1 MHFCGRLPEDRLNLW
16 VDVGHLHNDLHVHIV
31 EGATQDVPTLC
42 PVAPAAPAHPT
53 ILSSSFLFSQLQG
66 SIKRKL
72 EDDSSPASSGMPDV
86 IFPNDSKRLCLDDVN
101 LAMGQGANPSVACPE
116 MQSSPFSTSHSASSL
131 GVAGHSV
138 LLENNHMNGGG
149 IGSPFSV
156 PPNTEINQKGS
167 IGGQNNNIVHYDEK
181 GNSLQSV
188 DQELQDLLEELTK
201 MPDPSPNDLDLEK
214 ILCSKAEEP
223 LGLSHAQP
231 SISTTPKSSPQTS
244 HLDNHVTNKDFSP
257 GCNPTSGGSPQMR
270 PSSAGANFQVPPSNK
285 AAASPI
291 STAAQSKNQPPPM
304 LPVPLPN
311 IPGSNWHAQQLKQL
325 AASKQV
331 SSTKQQVQTPSW
343 PTMSPPGL
351 SPPYRT
357 GSSPHHQ
364 PFSPQNVMVS
374 GMPANNLPGN
384 NIQSPQS
391 TLLSSMTSSSTP
403 SSGPS
408 PPYGSE
414 KLSSPA
420 LNQQPFSPQSSMLPT
435 LAAGSL
441 PTNNIKSPQNNL
453 VASMASTNTG
463 PSPPY
468 RPEKLSSPALHQQ
481 PFSPQGTLMS
491 NITPTSNPTNMQS
504 SLFKSMTTN
513 QSKNMNLIMQQPSS
527 SLQPGLVNENPVSQ
541 EQFSFNNTKPLSHF
555 ASESATQKMSPLT
568 TGQGQQ
574 SLIHYLQQQ
583 QQQQQQSAPATQQS
597 QQANNSQ
604 FLQQQ
609 FRQLIQ
615 PHRMQRHMQPATL
628 PPQSRQDQNPGIVAR
643 LQEPGSIPSGG
654 SVPAPATVNGYTM
667 RNHLLKQQIMKRQLM
682 QEKQRQNMLGVTSEQ
697 RNLFAAQQINQFQA
711 VQQPLPADCSQV
723 MPAPPPNHRMLP
735 SNPAMLQSTL
745 GSGMAPAT
753 ASQSS
758 GTMVM
763 IPHNS
768 SKQQGIFPPNS
779 DFNIALRPSQN
790 SLGMNSGCQTAH
802 SHSAARPGM
811 PMAGF
816 SSASLANH
824 SATQQHLRQPS
835 MPRIP
840 NVYPNSSAQMWTPT
854 AVPRMPNQ
862 SQMDTSMQQF
872 SGNTL
877 FSKQNMRPSAPGQ
890 QFSQQAVVP
899 PNQIAPSVQV
909 RQMQKLSMGQSGQGL
924 SSMSNQNLRHNLTR
938 GPLPA
943 MNVMKSMPQGVSSFN
958 QLNPASGLGPPSYPA
973 TGQPPDAFNRMS
985 AAAELPQYDFVSQH
999 SNSVM
1004 PANCSDTDFLDS
1016 LMKNSSSNDEEW
1028 LNNLTMIDD
1037 ILGQHAQSSGHV

>member
-1 MHFCGRLPEDRLNLW
+1 MLLVSQR
-16 VDVGHLHNDLHVHIV
+16 V
-31 EGATQDVPTLC
+31 E
-42 PVAPAAPAHPT
+42 APRMEPHMP
-53 ILSSSFLFSQLQG
+53 LQG

-72 EDDSSPASSGMPDV
+72 EDDSSPASSGVPDV
-86 IFPNDSKRLCLDDVN
+86 IFPNDSKRLCLDDVT
-101 LAMGQGANPSVACPE
+101 LSMGQGTNPNVACPE
-116 MQSSPFSTSHSASSL
+116 MQSSPFSTSHSTSSM
-131 GVAGHSV
+131 GVTGHSV
-138 LLENNHMNGGG
+138 LLENNHMNGSG

-167 IGGQNNNIVHYDEK
+167 IGGQANNIVHYDEK

-214 ILCSKAEEP
+214 ILGSKAEEP
-223 LGLSHAQP
+223 LGLSHSQP

-244 HLDNHVTNKDFSP
+244 HLENHVANKDFSP

-285 AAASPI
+285 PAASPI

-311 IPGSNWHAQQLKQL
+311 MPGSNWHAQQLKQL

-331 SSTKQQVQTPSW
+331 STTKQQVQAPSW

-351 SPPYRT
+351 SPPYRA

-384 NIQSPQS
+384 NIQSPQN

-403 SSGPS
+403 SNGPS

-420 LNQQPFSPQSSMLPT
+420 LNQQPFSPQSSMLPALT
-435 LAAGSL
+435 AASL
-441 PTNNIKSPQNNL
+441 PASNIKSPQNNL

-481 PFSPQGTLMS
+481 PFSPQ
-491 NITPTSNPTNMQS
+491 
-504 SLFKSMTTN
+504 
-513 QSKNMNLIMQQPSS
+513 
-527 SLQPGLVNENPVSQ
+527 
-541 EQFSFNNTKPLSHF
+541 
-555 ASESATQKMSPLT
+555 ESATQKMSPLT
-568 TGQGQQ
+568 AGQGQQ

-583 QQQQQQSAPATQQS
+583 QQQSPAAQQS

-609 FRQLIQ
+609 FRQLMQQ
-615 PHRMQRHMQPATL
+615 PHRMQRHMQPATM
-628 PPQSRQDQNPGIVAR
+628 PSQNRQDQNPGIVAR

-697 RNLFAAQQINQFQA
+697 RSLFAAQQMNQFQA
-711 VQQPLPADCSQV
+711 VQQPLPTECSQP

-745 GSGMAPAT
+745 GAAGIAPAT

-763 IPHNS
+763 MPHNPG
-768 SKQQGIFPPNS
+768 KQQGVFPPNS
-779 DFNIALRPSQN
+779 DFNIPLRPSQN
-790 SLGMNSGCQTAH
+790 SLGMNSGCQTVH
-802 SHSAARPGM
+802 SHAAVRPGM
-811 PMAGF
+811 PMGGF
-816 SSASLANH
+816 SSGSLANH

-835 MPRIP
+835 VPRIP

-872 SGNTL
+872 SSNTL
-877 FSKQNMRPSAPGQ
+877 FSKQNARPNASGQ

-899 PNQIAPSVQV
+899 PNQIAPGVQV
-909 RQMQKLSMGQSGQGL
+909 RQMQKLSMGQAGQGL
-924 SSMSNQNLRHNLTR
+924 SSMSTQNLRHNLTR

-943 MNVMKSMPQGVSSFN
+943 MNVMKSMPQGVSGFN
-958 QLNPASGLGPPSYPA
+958 QLSPASGLGPPSYPA
-973 TGQPPDAFNRMS
+973 PGQPPDAFSRMS
-985 AAAELPQYDFVSQH
+985 AASELPQYDFVAQH
-999 SNSVM
+999 SGSIL
-1004 PANCSDTDFLDS
+1004 PANCSDADFLDS
-1016 LMKNSSSNDEEW
+1016 LMKSSSSSNDEEW

>member
-1 MHFCGRLPEDRLNLW
+1 
-16 VDVGHLHNDLHVHIV
+16 
-31 EGATQDVPTLC
+31 
-42 PVAPAAPAHPT
+42 
-53 ILSSSFLFSQLQG
+53 FSQLQG

-72 EDDSSPASSGMPDV
+72 EDDSSPASSGVPDV
-86 IFPNDSKRLCLDDVN
+86 IFPSDTKRLCLDDVN
-101 LAMGQGANPSVACPE
+101 LAMGQGANPNVACPE
-116 MQSSPFSTSHSASSL
+116 MQSSPFSTGHSASSL

-167 IGGQNNNIVHYDEK
+167 IGGQNNNLVHYDEK

-223 LGLSHAQP
+223 LGLSHSQQ

-244 HLDNHVTNKDFSP
+244 HLENHVSNKDFSP
-257 GCNPTSGGSPQMR
+257 GCNPASGGSPQMR

-285 AAASPI
+285 PAASPI
-291 STAAQSKNQPPPM
+291 STASQSKNQPPPM

-331 SSTKQQVQTPSW
+331 STTKQQVQASSW

-351 SPPYRT
+351 SPPYRA

-384 NIQSPQS
+384 NIQSPQN

-435 LAAGSL
+435 LTAASL
-441 PTNNIKSPQNNL
+441 PANNIKSPQNNL

-481 PFSPQGTLMS
+481 PFSPQGTLIS
-491 NITPTSNPTNMQS
+491 NITSTSNPTSMQS

-513 QSKNMNLIMQQPSS
+513 QSKNMNMIMQQPSS
-527 SLQPGLVNENPVSQ
+527 SLQPGLVNESPVSQ
-541 EQFSFNNTKPLSHF
+541 DQFSFNNTKPLSHF

-568 TGQGQQ
+568 AGQGQP

-583 QQQQQQSAPATQQS
+583 QQQSPAPQQS
-597 QQANNSQ
+597 QQPNNSQ

-609 FRQLIQ
+609 FRQLMQ

-628 PPQSRQDQNPGIVAR
+628 PSQSRQDQNPGVVAR

-682 QEKQRQNMLGVTSEQ
+682 QSWEGRCRDVTGVPLVFQEKQRQNMLGVTSEQ
-697 RNLFAAQQINQFQA
+697 RSLFAAQQINQFQA
-711 VQQPLPADCSQV
+711 VQQPIPTDCSQV

-763 IPHNS
+763 IPHNPG
-768 SKQQGIFPPNS
+768 KQQGLFPPNS
-779 DFNIALRPSQN
+779 DFNIPLRPSQN
-790 SLGMNSGCQTAH
+790 SLGMNSGCQTVH
-802 SHSAARPGM
+802 SHSAVRPGM
-811 PMAGF
+811 TMAGF
-816 SSASLANH
+816 SSGSLANH

-872 SGNTL
+872 PSNTL
-877 FSKQNMRPSAPGQ
+877 FSKQNVRPSAPGQ

-899 PNQIAPSVQV
+899 PNQIAPGIQV

-958 QLNPASGLGPPSYPA
+958 HLNPASGLGPPSYPS
-973 TGQPPDAFNRMS
+973 TGQQPDAFNRMGT
-985 AAAELPQYDFVSQH
+985 AAELPQYDFVSQH
-999 SNSVM
+999 SGSIM

-1016 LMKNSSSNDEEW
+1016 LMKNSSSSNDEEW

>member
-1 MHFCGRLPEDRLNLW
+1 
-16 VDVGHLHNDLHVHIV
+16 
-31 EGATQDVPTLC
+31 
-42 PVAPAAPAHPT
+42 
-53 ILSSSFLFSQLQG
+53 
-66 SIKRKL
+66 
-72 EDDSSPASSGMPDV
+72 
-86 IFPNDSKRLCLDDVN
+86 
-101 LAMGQGANPSVACPE
+101 MGQGANPSVACPE
-116 MQSSPFSTSHSASSL
+116 MQSSPFSTGHSTSSL
-131 GVAGHSV
+131 GVTGHPV

-167 IGGQNNNIVHYDEK
+167 IGGQANNIVHYDEK

-214 ILCSKAEEP
+214 ILCSKAEDP
-223 LGLSHAQP
+223 LGLSHSQP
-231 SISTTPKSSPQTS
+231 NISTTPKSSPQTS
-244 HLDNHVTNKDFSP
+244 HLENHVANKDFSP

-285 AAASPI
+285 PAASPI

-311 IPGSNWHAQQLKQL
+311 MPGSNWHAQQLKQL

-331 SSTKQQVQTPSW
+331 SGTKQQVQAPSW

-351 SPPYRT
+351 SPPYRA

-374 GMPANNLPGN
+374 SMPANNLPGN
-384 NIQSPQS
+384 NIQSPQN

-403 SSGPS
+403 SNGPS
-408 PPYGSE
+408 PAYGSE

-420 LNQQPFSPQSSMLPT
+420 LSQQPFSPQNSMLPALT
-435 LAAGSL
+435 AASL
-441 PTNNIKSPQNNL
+441 PANSIKSPQNNL

-481 PFSPQGTLMS
+481 PFSPQ
-491 NITPTSNPTNMQS
+491 
-504 SLFKSMTTN
+504 
-513 QSKNMNLIMQQPSS
+513 
-527 SLQPGLVNENPVSQ
+527 
-541 EQFSFNNTKPLSHF
+541 
-555 ASESATQKMSPLT
+555 ESATQKMSPLT
-568 TGQGQQ
+568 AGQGQQ

-583 QQQQQQSAPATQQS
+583 QQQQSPATQQS
-597 QQANNSQ
+597 QQTNNSQ

-609 FRQLIQ
+609 FRQLMQ
-615 PHRMQRHMQPATL
+615 PHRMQRQMQAATL
-628 PPQSRQDQNPGIVAR
+628 PAQSRQDQNPGIVAR

-697 RNLFAAQQINQFQA
+697 RSLFAAQQINQFQA
-711 VQQPLPADCSQV
+711 VQQPIPADCNQV
-723 MPAPPPNHRMLP
+723 IPAPPPNHRMLP

-763 IPHNS
+763 IPHNPG
-768 SKQQGIFPPNS
+768 KQQGIFPPNS
-779 DFNIALRPSQN
+779 DFNIPLRPSQN
-790 SLGMNSGCQTAH
+790 SLGMNSGCQTVH
-802 SHSAARPGM
+802 SHSTVRPGM
-811 PMAGF
+811 PMGGF
-816 SSASLANH
+816 SSGSLANH

-840 NVYPNSSAQMWTPT
+840 SVYPNSSAQMWTPT
-854 AVPRMPNQ
+854 TVPRMPNQ

-872 SGNTL
+872 SGSTV
-877 FSKQNMRPSAPGQ
+877 FSKQSVRPSTPGQ
-890 QFSQQAVVP
+890 AFSQQAVVP
-899 PNQIAPSVQV
+899 PNQIAPGVQV

-938 GPLPA
+938 APLPA
-943 MNVMKSMPQGVSSFN
+943 MNVMKSVPQGVSSFN
-958 QLNPASGLGPPSYPA
+958 HLNPAPGLGPPSYPS
-973 TGQPPDAFNRMS
+973 TGQPDAFSRMS

-999 SNSVM
+999 SNSIM

>member
-1 MHFCGRLPEDRLNLW
+1 MLLVSQRVEAPRMEP
-16 VDVGHLHNDLHVHIV
+16 HI
-31 EGATQDVPTLC
+31 P
-42 PVAPAAPAHPT
+42 
-53 ILSSSFLFSQLQG
+53 LQG

-72 EDDSSPASSGMPDV
+72 EDNSSPASSGVPDV
-86 IFPNDSKRLCLDDVN
+86 IFPNDSKRLCLDDVT
-101 LAMGQGANPSVACPE
+101 LSMGQGTHPNVVCPE
-116 MQSSPFSTSHSASSL
+116 MQSSPFSSSHSTSSM
-131 GVAGHSV
+131 GVTGHSV
-138 LLENNHMNGGG
+138 LLENNRMNGSG

-167 IGGQNNNIVHYDEK
+167 IGGQGNSIVHYDEK

-214 ILCSKAEEP
+214 ILGSKAEEP
-223 LGLSHAQP
+223 LGLSHSQP

-244 HLDNHVTNKDFSP
+244 HLENHVANKDFSP

-270 PSSAGANFQVPPSNK
+270 PSSAGANFQVPPSSK
-285 AAASPI
+285 PAASPI

-304 LPVPLPN
+304 LSVPLPN
-311 IPGSNWHAQQLKQL
+311 IPASNWHAQQLKQL

-331 SSTKQQVQTPSW
+331 STTKQQVQAPSW
-343 PTMSPPGL
+343 PSMSPPGL
-351 SPPYRT
+351 SPPYRA

-374 GMPANNLPGN
+374 GMPTNNLPGN
-384 NIQSPQS
+384 NIQSPQN

-403 SSGPS
+403 SNGPS

-420 LNQQPFSPQSSMLPT
+420 LNQQPFSPQSSMLPALT
-435 LAAGSL
+435 AASL
-441 PTNNIKSPQNNL
+441 PASNIKSPQNNL

-481 PFSPQGTLMS
+481 PFSPQGTLIS
-491 NITPTSNPTNMQS
+491 NITPNNNPPSMQN
-504 SLFKSMTTN
+504 SLFKSVTTS
-513 QSKNMNLIMQQPSS
+513 QSKNMNIIMQQSS
-527 SLQPGLVNENPVSQ
+527 ASLQPGLVNESPVSQ
-541 EQFSFNNTKPLSHF
+541 DQFSFSNTKPLSHF

-568 TGQGQQ
+568 AGQGQQ

-583 QQQQQQSAPATQQS
+583 QQQSPAAQQS
-597 QQANNSQ
+597 QQANSSQ
-604 FLQQQ
+604 LLQQQ
-609 FRQLIQ
+609 FRQLMQ
-615 PHRMQRHMQPATL
+615 PHRMQRHMQSATL
-628 PPQSRQDQNPGIVAR
+628 PSQNRQDQNPGLVAR
-643 LQEPGSIPSGG
+643 LQEPGSVPGGG
-654 SVPAPATVNGYTM
+654 SVPAPATVNGYAM

-697 RNLFAAQQINQFQA
+697 RNLFASQQMNQFQA
-711 VQQPLPADCSQV
+711 VQQPIPTDCSQP
-723 MPAPPPNHRMLP
+723 MPAPPPNHHMLP

-745 GSGMAPAT
+745 GTSITPVT
-753 ASQSS
+753 ANQSS

-763 IPHNS
+763 IPHNPG
-768 SKQQGIFPPNS
+768 KQQTVFPPNS
-779 DFNIALRPSQN
+779 DFNIPLRPSQN
-790 SLGMNSGCQTAH
+790 SMAMNSGCQTVH
-802 SHSAARPGM
+802 SHAAVQPGM

-816 SSASLANH
+816 SSGSLVNH
-824 SATQQHLRQPS
+824 SAAQQHLRQPS
-835 MPRIP
+835 VPRIP
-840 NVYPNSSAQMWTPT
+840 SVYPNSSAQMWTPT

-872 SGNTL
+872 SSNAL
-877 FSKQNMRPSAPGQ
+877 FSKQNVRPNASGQ

-899 PNQIAPSVQV
+899 PNQIAPGVQV
-909 RQMQKLSMGQSGQGL
+909 RQMQKLSMGQSGQGM
-924 SSMSNQNLRHNLTR
+924 SSMNNQNLRHSLTR

-958 QLNPASGLGPPSYPA
+958 QLNPPTGLGPPTYPA
-973 TGQPPDAFNRMS
+973 AGQPPDAFSRMS
-985 AAAELPQYDFVSQH
+985 AAAELPQYDFVPQH
-999 SNSVM
+999 SSSVL
-1004 PANCSDTDFLDS
+1004 PTNCSDTDFLDS
-1016 LMKNSSSNDEEW
+1016 LMKSSSSNDEEW

>member
-1 MHFCGRLPEDRLNLW
+1 L
-16 VDVGHLHNDLHVHIV
+16 
-31 EGATQDVPTLC
+31 
-42 PVAPAAPAHPT
+42 
-53 ILSSSFLFSQLQG
+53 SQLQG

-72 EDDSSPASSGMPDV
+72 EDDSSPASSGVPDV

-101 LAMGQGANPSVACPE
+101 LAMGQGANPNVACPE
-116 MQSSPFSTSHSASSL
+116 MQSSPFSTGHGASSL
-131 GVAGHSV
+131 GVTGHPV

-156 PPNTEINQKGS
+156 PPNTEINQKGT
-167 IGGQNNNIVHYDEK
+167 IGGQTNNIVHYDEK

-223 LGLSHAQP
+223 LGLSHSQP
-231 SISTTPKSSPQTS
+231 SISTTPKSSPQNS
-244 HLDNHVTNKDFSP
+244 HLENHVANKDFSP
-257 GCNPTSGGSPQMR
+257 SCNPTSGGSPQMR

-285 AAASPI
+285 PAASPI

-311 IPGSNWHAQQLKQL
+311 LPGSNWHAQQLKQL

-331 SSTKQQVQTPSW
+331 STTKQQVQAPSW

-351 SPPYRT
+351 SPPYRA

-391 TLLSSMTSSSTP
+391 TLLSSMTSSNTP
-403 SSGPS
+403 SNGPS

-435 LAAGSL
+435 LTAASL
-441 PTNNIKSPQNNL
+441 PANNIKSPQNNL

-481 PFSPQGTLMS
+481 PFSPQGTLIS
-491 NITPTSNPTNMQS
+491 NITPTSNPTSMQS

-513 QSKNMNLIMQQPSS
+513 QSKNMNIIMQQPSG
-527 SLQPGLVNENPVSQ
+527 SLQPGLVNESPVSQ
-541 EQFSFNNTKPLSHF
+541 DQFSFNNTKPLSHF

-568 TGQGQQ
+568 AGQGQQ

-583 QQQQQQSAPATQQS
+583 QQQQQSPATQQS

-609 FRQLIQ
+609 FRQLMQ

-628 PPQSRQDQNPGIVAR
+628 PAQSRQDQNAGIVAR

-682 QEKQRQNMLGVTSEQ
+682 QVRCRVLLWAPELGCNFTITPFVFQEKQRQNMLGVTTEQ
-697 RNLFAAQQINQFQA
+697 RSLFAAQQINQFQA
-711 VQQPLPADCSQV
+711 VQQPMPADCSQV

-735 SNPAMLQSTL
+735 SNPAMLQNTL

-763 IPHNS
+763 IPHNPG
-768 SKQQGIFPPNS
+768 KQQGIFPPNS
-779 DFNIALRPSQN
+779 DFNIPLRPSQN
-790 SLGMNSGCQTAH
+790 SLSMNSGCQTVH
-802 SHSAARPGM
+802 SHSAVRPGM

-816 SSASLANH
+816 SSGSLANH

-835 MPRIP
+835 VPRIP

-854 AVPRMPNQ
+854 AVPRMPSQ
-862 SQMDTSMQQF
+862 SQMDASMQQF
-872 SGNTL
+872 SGNAL
-877 FSKQNMRPSAPGQ
+877 FSKQNVRPSAPGQ

-909 RQMQKLSMGQSGQGL
+909 RQMQKLSMGQSSQGL
-924 SSMSNQNLRHNLTR
+924 SSASNQNLRHNLTR
-938 GPLPA
+938 APLPA

-958 QLNPASGLGPPSYPA
+958 QLSPASGLGPPSYPS
-973 TGQPPDAFNRMS
+973 TGQPPDAFTRMS
-985 AAAELPQYDFVSQH
+985 AATELPQYDFVSQH
-999 SNSVM
+999 GSSVL

-1016 LMKNSSSNDEEW
+1016 LMKNSSSSNDEEW

>member
-1 MHFCGRLPEDRLNLW
+1 MLLVSQRVEAPRMEP
-16 VDVGHLHNDLHVHIV
+16 HI
-31 EGATQDVPTLC
+31 P
-42 PVAPAAPAHPT
+42 
-53 ILSSSFLFSQLQG
+53 LQG

-72 EDDSSPASSGMPDV
+72 EDDSSPASSGVPDV

-101 LAMGQGANPSVACPE
+101 LAMGQGANPNVACPE

-131 GVAGHSV
+131 GVTGHSV

-156 PPNTEINQKGS
+156 PPNAEINQKGS

-214 ILCSKAEEP
+214 ILCSKTEEP
-223 LGLSHAQP
+223 LGLSHSQP

-244 HLDNHVTNKDFSP
+244 HLENHVANKDFSP

-285 AAASPI
+285 PAASPI
-291 STAAQSKNQPPPM
+291 STAAQNKNQPPPM

-311 IPGSNWHAQQLKQL
+311 IPASNWHAQQLKQL

-331 SSTKQQVQTPSW
+331 STTKQQVQAPSW

-351 SPPYRT
+351 SPPYRA

-384 NIQSPQS
+384 NIQSPQN

-403 SSGPS
+403 SNGPS

-435 LAAGSL
+435 LTAASL
-441 PTNNIKSPQNNL
+441 PANNIKSPQNNL

-481 PFSPQGTLMS
+481 PFSPQGTLIS
-491 NITPTSNPTNMQS
+491 NITPTSNPTSMQS

-513 QSKNMNLIMQQPSS
+513 QSKNMNIIMQQPAS
-527 SLQPGLVNENPVSQ
+527 SLQPGLVNESPVSQ
-541 EQFSFNNTKPLSHF
+541 DQFSFNNTKPLSHF

-568 TGQGQQ
+568 AGQGQQ

-583 QQQQQQSAPATQQS
+583 QPPPAAQQS
-597 QQANNSQ
+597 QQASNSQ

-609 FRQLIQ
+609 FRQLMQ

-628 PPQSRQDQNPGIVAR
+628 PSQSRQDQNAGIVAR

-682 QEKQRQNMLGVTSEQ
+682 QEKQRQTMLGVTSEQ
-697 RNLFAAQQINQFQA
+697 RSLFAAQQINQFQA
-711 VQQPLPADCSQV
+711 VQQPIPTDCSQV

-763 IPHNS
+763 IPPNPG
-768 SKQQGIFPPNS
+768 KQQGIFPPNS
-779 DFNIALRPSQN
+779 DFNIPLRPSQN
-790 SLGMNSGCQTAH
+790 SLGMNSGCQTVH
-802 SHSAARPGM
+802 SHSAVRPGM

-816 SSASLANH
+816 SSGSLAND

-840 NVYPNSSAQMWTPT
+840 NVYPSSSAQMWTQT

-872 SGNTL
+872 SGNAL
-877 FSKQNMRPSAPGQ
+877 FSKQNARPSAPGQ

-899 PNQIAPSVQV
+899 PNQIAPGVQV

-958 QLNPASGLGPPSYPA
+958 QLNPASGLGPPSYPS
-973 TGQPPDAFNRMS
+973 TGQPPDAFSRMS

-999 SNSVM
+999 SSSVV
-1004 PANCSDTDFLDS
+1004 PANCSDADFLDS
-1016 LMKNSSSNDEEW
+1016 LMKNSSSSNDEEW

-1037 ILGQHAQSSGHV
+1037 ILGQHAQSSRHV

>member
-1 MHFCGRLPEDRLNLW
+1 MLQCGAS
-16 VDVGHLHNDLHVHIV
+16 
-31 EGATQDVPTLC
+31 EGVRVRSITDPFFFFFF
-42 PVAPAAPAHPT
+42 
-53 ILSSSFLFSQLQG
+53 FLFSQLQG

-72 EDDSSPASSGMPDV
+72 EDDSSPASSGVPDV
-86 IFPNDSKRLCLDDVN
+86 IFPNDSKRLCLDDVT
-101 LAMGQGANPSVACPE
+101 LSMGQGTNPNVACPE
-116 MQSSPFSTSHSASSL
+116 MQSSPFSTSHSTSSM
-131 GVAGHSV
+131 GVTGHSV
-138 LLENNHMNGGG
+138 LLENNHMNGSG

-167 IGGQNNNIVHYDEK
+167 IGGQANNIVHYDEK

-214 ILCSKAEEP
+214 ILGSKAEEP
-223 LGLSHAQP
+223 LGLSHSQP

-244 HLDNHVTNKDFSP
+244 HLENHVANKDFSP

-285 AAASPI
+285 PAASPI

-311 IPGSNWHAQQLKQL
+311 MPGSNWHAQQLKQL

-331 SSTKQQVQTPSW
+331 STTKQQVQAPSW

-351 SPPYRT
+351 SPPYRA

-384 NIQSPQS
+384 NIQSPQN

-403 SSGPS
+403 SNGPS

-420 LNQQPFSPQSSMLPT
+420 LNQQPFSPQSSMLPALT
-435 LAAGSL
+435 AASL
-441 PTNNIKSPQNNL
+441 PASNIKSPQNNL

-481 PFSPQGTLMS
+481 PFSPQ
-491 NITPTSNPTNMQS
+491 
-504 SLFKSMTTN
+504 
-513 QSKNMNLIMQQPSS
+513 
-527 SLQPGLVNENPVSQ
+527 
-541 EQFSFNNTKPLSHF
+541 
-555 ASESATQKMSPLT
+555 ESATQKMSPLT
-568 TGQGQQ
+568 AGQGQQ

-583 QQQQQQSAPATQQS
+583 QQQSPAAQQS

-609 FRQLIQ
+609 FRQLMQQ
-615 PHRMQRHMQPATL
+615 PHRMQRHMQPATM
-628 PPQSRQDQNPGIVAR
+628 PSQNRQDQNPGIVAR

-697 RNLFAAQQINQFQA
+697 RSLFAAQQMNQFQA
-711 VQQPLPADCSQV
+711 VQQPLPTECSQP

-745 GSGMAPAT
+745 GAAGIAPAT

-763 IPHNS
+763 MPHNPG
-768 SKQQGIFPPNS
+768 KQQGVFPPNS
-779 DFNIALRPSQN
+779 DFNIPLRPSQN
-790 SLGMNSGCQTAH
+790 SLGMNSGCQTVH
-802 SHSAARPGM
+802 SHAAVRPGM
-811 PMAGF
+811 PMGGF
-816 SSASLANH
+816 SSGSLANH

-835 MPRIP
+835 VPRIP

-872 SGNTL
+872 SSNTL
-877 FSKQNMRPSAPGQ
+877 FSKQNARPNASGQ

-899 PNQIAPSVQV
+899 PNQIAPGVQV
-909 RQMQKLSMGQSGQGL
+909 RQMQKLSMGQAGQGL
-924 SSMSNQNLRHNLTR
+924 SSMSTQNLRHNLTR

-943 MNVMKSMPQGVSSFN
+943 MNVMKSMPQGVSGFN
-958 QLNPASGLGPPSYPA
+958 QLSPASGLGPPSYPA
-973 TGQPPDAFNRMS
+973 PGQPPDAFSRMS
-985 AAAELPQYDFVSQH
+985 AASELPQYDFVAQH
-999 SNSVM
+999 SGSIL
-1004 PANCSDTDFLDS
+1004 PANCSDADFLDS
-1016 LMKNSSSNDEEW
+1016 LMKSSSSSNDEEW

>member
-1 MHFCGRLPEDRLNLW
+1 MLLVSQRVEAPRMEP
-16 VDVGHLHNDLHVHIV
+16 HI
-31 EGATQDVPTLC
+31 
-42 PVAPAAPAHPT
+42 
-53 ILSSSFLFSQLQG
+53 SLQG

-72 EDDSSPASSGMPDV
+72 EDDSSPASGGVPDV
-86 IFPNDSKRLCLDDVN
+86 IFPNDNKRLCLDDVT
-101 LAMGQGANPSVACPE
+101 LSMGQGTNPNVACPE
-116 MQSSPFSTSHSASSL
+116 MQNSPFSTSHSASSL

-138 LLENNHMNGGG
+138 LLESNHLNGSG
-149 IGSPFSV
+149 IGSPFPV

-181 GNSLQSV
+181 GNNLQAV

-214 ILCSKAEEP
+214 ILGSKAEEP
-223 LGLSHAQP
+223 LGLSHSQP
-231 SISTTPKSSPQTS
+231 SLSTPPKSSPQTS
-244 HLDNHVTNKDFSP
+244 HLENHVANKDFSP
-257 GCNPTSGGSPQMR
+257 GCNPASRGSPQMR
-270 PSSAGANFQVPPSNK
+270 PSSAGASFQVPPSNK
-285 AAASPI
+285 PAASPI
-291 STAAQSKNQPPPM
+291 STAAPGKSQPPPM
-304 LPVPLPN
+304 LPVPLPSM
-311 IPGSNWHAQQLKQL
+311 PGSNWHAQQLKQL

-331 SSTKQQVQTPSW
+331 STTKQQVQAPSW
-343 PTMSPPGL
+343 PAMSPPGL
-351 SPPYRT
+351 SPPYRA

-374 GMPANNLPGN
+374 GMPSNNLPGN
-384 NIQSPQS
+384 NIQSPQNA
-391 TLLSSMTSSSTP
+391 LLSSMASSSTP

-420 LNQQPFSPQSSMLPT
+420 LNQQPFSPQSAMLPT
-435 LAAGSL
+435 LTSASIPA
-441 PTNNIKSPQNNL
+441 NNIKSPQNNL

-481 PFSPQGTLMS
+481 PFSPQGTLIS
-491 NITPTSNPTNMQS
+491 NITPTSNPTSMQS

-513 QSKNMNLIMQQPSS
+513 QSKNMNIIMQQPSS
-527 SLQPGLVNENPVSQ
+527 SLQPGLVNESPVSQ
-541 EQFSFNNTKPLSHF
+541 DQFSFNNTKPLSHF
-555 ASESATQKMSPLT
+555 ASESATQKMSPMT
-568 TGQGQQ
+568 AGQGQQ

-583 QQQQQQSAPATQQS
+583 QQSPATQQS
-597 QQANNSQ
+597 QQTNNSQ

-609 FRQLIQ
+609 FRQLMQ
-615 PHRMQRHMQPATL
+615 PHRMQRHMQPAAL
-628 PPQSRQDQNPGIVAR
+628 PTQNRQDQNPGIVAR

-697 RNLFAAQQINQFQA
+697 RSLFVAQQMNQFQA
-711 VQQPLPADCSQV
+711 VQQPIPTECSQP
-723 MPAPPPNHRMLP
+723 MPAPPANHRMLP
-735 SNPAMLQSTL
+735 SNPALLQSTL
-745 GSGMAPAT
+745 ASGIAPAT

-763 IPHNS
+763 IPHNPG
-768 SKQQGIFPPNS
+768 KQQGIFPPNS
-779 DFNIALRPSQN
+779 DFNIPLRPSQN
-790 SLGMNSGCQTAH
+790 SLGMNSGCQTVH
-802 SHSAARPGM
+802 SHSAVRPGM
-811 PMAGF
+811 AMAGF
-816 SSASLANH
+816 SSGSLANH

-862 SQMDTSMQQF
+862 SQMDASMQQF
-872 SGNTL
+872 SSSTL
-877 FSKQNMRPSAPGQ
+877 FSKQNVRPNTSGQ

-943 MNVMKSMPQGVSSFN
+943 MNVMKSMPQGVSGFN
-958 QLNPASGLGPPSYPA
+958 QLNPASGLGPPSYPSA
-973 TGQPPDAFNRMS
+973 GQPSDTFSRMS
-985 AAAELPQYDFVSQH
+985 AAAELPHYDFVPQH
-999 SNSVM
+999 SNSIM
-1004 PANCSDTDFLDS
+1004 PGNCSDTDFLDS

>member
-1 MHFCGRLPEDRLNLW
+1 MEP
-16 VDVGHLHNDLHVHIV
+16 HI
-31 EGATQDVPTLC
+31 P
-42 PVAPAAPAHPT
+42 
-53 ILSSSFLFSQLQG
+53 LQG

-86 IFPNDSKRLCLDDVN
+86 TFPNDSKRLCLDNVN
-101 LAMGQGANPSVACPE
+101 LAMSQGANPSMACPE
-116 MQSSPFSTSHSASSL
+116 MQSSSFSTGHSTSSL
-131 GVAGHSV
+131 GVAGHPV

-149 IGSPFSV
+149 TGSLFLV

-167 IGGQNNNIVHYDEK
+167 IEGQTNNIVHYDEK

-214 ILCSKAEEP
+214 ILCSKAEDQ
-223 LGLSHAQP
+223 LGLSHSQP
-231 SISTTPKSSPQTS
+231 NISTTPKSSPQTS
-244 HLDNHVTNKDFSP
+244 HLENHVANKDFSP
-257 GCNPTSGGSPQMR
+257 GCNPASGGSPQMR

-285 AAASPI
+285 PAASPI
-291 STAAQSKNQPPPM
+291 STAAQNKNQPPPL

-311 IPGSNWHAQQLKQL
+311 MPGSNWHAQQLKQL

-331 SSTKQQVQTPSW
+331 SGTKQQVQAPSW

-351 SPPYRT
+351 SPPYRA

-364 PFSPQNVMVS
+364 PFSPQNVIVS

-384 NIQSPQS
+384 NIQSPQN

-403 SSGPS
+403 SNGPS

-420 LNQQPFSPQSSMLPT
+420 LSQQPFSPQSSMLPSLT
-435 LAAGSL
+435 AASL
-441 PTNNIKSPQNNL
+441 PASSIKSPQNNL

-481 PFSPQGTLMS
+481 PFSPQGTLIS
-491 NITPTSNPTNMQS
+491 NITPTSMQNS
-504 SLFKSMTTN
+504 SMQNSLFKSMTSN
-513 QSKNMNLIMQQPSS
+513 QTKNMNIIMQQPSS
-527 SLQPGLVNENPVSQ
+527 SLQPGLVNESPVSQ
-541 EQFSFNNTKPLSHF
+541 DQFSFNNTKPLSHF
-555 ASESATQKMSPLT
+555 ASEPATQKMSPLT
-568 TGQGQQ
+568 AGQGQQ

-583 QQQQQQSAPATQQS
+583 QQQQQQQPQSPTTQQS
-597 QQANNSQ
+597 QQTNNSQ

-609 FRQLIQ
+609 FRQLMQ
-615 PHRMQRHMQPATL
+615 PHRMQRQMQAATL
-628 PPQSRQDQNPGIVAR
+628 PSQSRQDQNPGIVAR
-643 LQEPGSIPSGG
+643 LQEPGSIPTGG

-697 RNLFAAQQINQFQA
+697 RSLFAAQQFQA
-711 VQQPLPADCSQV
+711 VQQPIPADCNQV
-723 MPAPPPNHRMLP
+723 IPAPPPNHHMLP

-745 GSGMAPAT
+745 GSGMASAT

-758 GTMVM
+758 RTMVM
-763 IPHNS
+763 IPHNPG
-768 SKQQGIFPPNS
+768 KQQGIFPPNS
-779 DFNIALRPSQN
+779 DFNIPLRPSQN
-790 SLGMNSGCQTAH
+790 SLGMNSGCQTVP
-802 SHSAARPGM
+802 SHSTVRPGM
-811 PMAGF
+811 PVGGF
-816 SSASLANH
+816 SSGSLANH

-835 MPRIP
+835 VPRIP

-854 AVPRMPNQ
+854 TVPRMPNQ
-862 SQMDTSMQQF
+862 SQMDTSVQQF
-872 SGNTL
+872 SGNMV
-877 FSKQNMRPSAPGQ
+877 FSKQSVRPSTSGQ
-890 QFSQQAVVP
+890 AFSQQAVVP
-899 PNQIAPSVQV
+899 PNQIAPGVQV

-924 SSMSNQNLRHNLTR
+924 SLMSNQNLRHNLTR
-938 GPLPA
+938 GSLPA
-943 MNVMKSMPQGVSSFN
+943 MNVMKSVPQGVSNFN
-958 QLNPASGLGPPSYPA
+958 HLNPAPGLSPPSYPSA
-973 TGQPPDAFNRMS
+973 GQPDTFSGMS
-985 AAAELPQYDFVSQH
+985 ATAELPQYDFVSQH
-999 SNSVM
+999 SNSIM
-1004 PANCSDTDFLDS
+1004 PANCSNTDFLDS

>member
-1 MHFCGRLPEDRLNLW
+1 MLLVSQRVEAPRMEP
-16 VDVGHLHNDLHVHIV
+16 HI
-31 EGATQDVPTLC
+31 P
-42 PVAPAAPAHPT
+42 
-53 ILSSSFLFSQLQG
+53 LQG

-72 EDDSSPASSGMPDV
+72 EDDSSPASSGVPDV

-131 GVAGHSV
+131 GVAGHPV
-138 LLENNHMNGGG
+138 LLENNHMNGSG

-167 IGGQNNNIVHYDEK
+167 IGGQNSNIVHYDEK
-181 GNSLQSV
+181 GNSLQSM

-223 LGLSHAQP
+223 LGLSHSQP
-231 SISTTPKSSPQTS
+231 SISTTSKSSPQTS
-244 HLDNHVTNKDFSP
+244 HLENHVANKDFSP

-270 PSSAGANFQVPPSNK
+270 PSSAGPNFQVPPSNK
-285 AAASPI
+285 PAASPI

-331 SSTKQQVQTPSW
+331 STTKQQVQAPSW

-351 SPPYRT
+351 SPPYRA

-384 NIQSPQS
+384 NIQSPQN

-403 SSGPS
+403 SNGPS

-435 LAAGSL
+435 LTAASL
-441 PTNNIKSPQNNL
+441 PANNIKSPQNNL

-481 PFSPQGTLMS
+481 PFSPQ
-491 NITPTSNPTNMQS
+491 
-504 SLFKSMTTN
+504 
-513 QSKNMNLIMQQPSS
+513 
-527 SLQPGLVNENPVSQ
+527 
-541 EQFSFNNTKPLSHF
+541 
-555 ASESATQKMSPLT
+555 ESATQKMSPLT
-568 TGQGQQ
+568 AGQGQQ

-583 QQQQQQSAPATQQS
+583 QQQPPPATQQS

-609 FRQLIQ
+609 FRQLMQ
-615 PHRMQRHMQPATL
+615 PHRMQRHVQPATL
-628 PPQSRQDQNPGIVAR
+628 PSQGRQDQNPGIVAR

-697 RNLFAAQQINQFQA
+697 RSLFAAQQINQFQA
-711 VQQPLPADCSQV
+711 VQQPIPTDCSQV

-735 SNPAMLQSTL
+735 SNPAMLQSSL

-763 IPHNS
+763 IPHNPG
-768 SKQQGIFPPNS
+768 KQQGIFPPNS
-779 DFNIALRPSQN
+779 DFNIPLRPSQN
-790 SLGMNSGCQTAH
+790 SLGMNSGCQTVH
-802 SHSAARPGM
+802 SHSAVRPGM

-816 SSASLANH
+816 SSGSLANH

-854 AVPRMPNQ
+854 TVPRMPNQ

-872 SGNTL
+872 SGNAL
-877 FSKQNMRPSAPGQ
+877 FSKQNVRASAPAQ

-899 PNQIAPSVQV
+899 PNQIAPGVQV
-909 RQMQKLSMGQSGQGL
+909 RQMQKLSMGQAGQGL

-943 MNVMKSMPQGVSSFN
+943 MNVMKSVPQGVSSFN
-958 QLNPASGLGPPSYPA
+958 QLNPASGLGPPSYPS
-973 TGQPPDAFNRMS
+973 TGQPPDAFSRMS

-999 SNSVM
+999 SNSIM

>member
-1 MHFCGRLPEDRLNLW
+1 MNLHSCCKGDGKIEVQKTSDSASHKTQQQHYIARHLYLETSLHFED
-16 VDVGHLHNDLHVHIV
+16 I
-31 EGATQDVPTLC
+31 
-42 PVAPAAPAHPT
+42 
-53 ILSSSFLFSQLQG
+53 SLQG

-72 EDDSSPASSGMPDV
+72 EDDSSPASGGVPDV

-101 LAMGQGANPSVACPE
+101 LAMGQGANPNVACPE
-116 MQSSPFSTSHSASSL
+116 MQSSPFSASHSASSL

-138 LLENNHMNGGG
+138 LLENNHMNGSG

-223 LGLSHAQP
+223 LGLSHSQP
-231 SISTTPKSSPQTS
+231 SISTTPKSSPQNS
-244 HLDNHVTNKDFSP
+244 HLENHVASKDFSP

-285 AAASPI
+285 PAASPI

-331 SSTKQQVQTPSW
+331 STTKQQVQAPSW
-343 PTMSPPGL
+343 PAMSPPGL
-351 SPPYRT
+351 SPPYRA

-384 NIQSPQS
+384 NIQSPQN

-403 SSGPS
+403 SNGPS

-435 LAAGSL
+435 LTAASL
-441 PTNNIKSPQNNL
+441 PANNIKSPQNNL

-481 PFSPQGTLMS
+481 SFSPQ
-491 NITPTSNPTNMQS
+491 
-504 SLFKSMTTN
+504 
-513 QSKNMNLIMQQPSS
+513 
-527 SLQPGLVNENPVSQ
+527 
-541 EQFSFNNTKPLSHF
+541 
-555 ASESATQKMSPLT
+555 ESATQKMSPLT
-568 TGQGQQ
+568 AGQGQQ

-583 QQQQQQSAPATQQS
+583 QQSPAPQQS

-628 PPQSRQDQNPGIVAR
+628 PSQSRQDQNAGIVAR

-682 QEKQRQNMLGVTSEQ
+682 QEKQRQSMLGVTSEQ
-697 RNLFAAQQINQFQA
+697 RSLFAAQQINQFQA
-711 VQQPLPADCSQV
+711 VQQPIPADCSQV

-735 SNPAMLQSTL
+735 SNPAMLQGTL
-745 GSGMAPAT
+745 GSGMAPAS

-763 IPHNS
+763 IPHNP

-779 DFNIALRPSQN
+779 DFNIPLRPSQN
-790 SLGMNSGCQTAH
+790 SLGMNSGCQTVH
-802 SHSAARPGM
+802 SHSAVRPGM

-816 SSASLANH
+816 SSGSIANH

-877 FSKQNMRPSAPGQ
+877 FSKQNVRPSAPGQ

-899 PNQIAPSVQV
+899 PNQIAPGVQV

-958 QLNPASGLGPPSYPA
+958 QLNPASGLGPPSYPS

-985 AAAELPQYDFVSQH
+985 TAAELPQYDFVSQH
-999 SNSVM
+999 SNSIM

>member
-1 MHFCGRLPEDRLNLW
+1 F
-16 VDVGHLHNDLHVHIV
+16 
-31 EGATQDVPTLC
+31 
-42 PVAPAAPAHPT
+42 
-53 ILSSSFLFSQLQG
+53 FQLQG

-72 EDDSSPASSGMPDV
+72 EDDSSPASSGVPDV
-86 IFPNDSKRLCLDDVN
+86 VFPSDSKRLCLDDVT
-101 LAMGQGANPSVACPE
+101 LSMGQGSNPNVACPE
-116 MQSSPFSTSHSASSL
+116 MQNSPFSASHSASSL

-138 LLENNHMNGGG
+138 LLESNHLNGSG
-149 IGSPFSV
+149 IASPFPV

-167 IGGQNNNIVHYDEK
+167 IAGQNNNIVHYDEK
-181 GNSLQSV
+181 GNNLQTV

-214 ILCSKAEEP
+214 ILGSKAEEP
-223 LGLSHAQP
+223 LGLSHSQP

-244 HLDNHVTNKDFSP
+244 HLENHVASKDFSP
-257 GCNPTSGGSPQMR
+257 GCNPASGGSPQMR
-270 PSSAGANFQVPPSNK
+270 PSSAGASFQVPPSSK
-285 AAASPI
+285 PAASPI
-291 STAAQSKNQPPPM
+291 STAAQGKSQPPPM

-311 IPGSNWHAQQLKQL
+311 MPSSNWHAQQLKQL

-331 SSTKQQVQTPSW
+331 STTKQQVQAPSW

-351 SPPYRT
+351 SPPYRA

-374 GMPANNLPGN
+374 SMTSNNLPGN
-384 NIQSPQS
+384 NIQSPQN
-391 TLLSSMTSSSTP
+391 TLLSSMASSSTP

-420 LNQQPFSPQSSMLPT
+420 LNQQPFSPQSAMLPT
-435 LAAGSL
+435 LTS
-441 PTNNIKSPQNNL
+441 NSIKSPQNNL
-453 VASMASTNTG
+453 AATMASTNTG

-491 NITPTSNPTNMQS
+491 NITPASNPTSMQS
-504 SLFKSMTTN
+504 SLFKSMTPN
-513 QSKNMNLIMQQPSS
+513 QSKNMNIIMQQPSS
-527 SLQPGLVNENPVSQ
+527 SLQPGLVNESPVSQ
-541 EQFSFNNTKPLSHF
+541 DQFSFNNTKPLSHF
-555 ASESATQKMSPLT
+555 ASESSTQKMSPMT
-568 TGQGQQ
+568 AGQGQP

-583 QQQQQQSAPATQQS
+583 QQSPATPQS
-597 QQANNSQ
+597 QQTNNSQ

-609 FRQLIQ
+609 FRQLMQ
-615 PHRMQRHMQPATL
+615 PHRVQRHMQPAAL
-628 PPQSRQDQNPGIVAR
+628 SSQNRQDQNPGIVAR

-654 SVPAPATVNGYTM
+654 SVPPPATVNGYTM

-682 QEKQRQNMLGVTSEQ
+682 GCNLTITPLVFQEKQRQNMLGVTSEQ
-697 RNLFAAQQINQFQA
+697 RSLFVAQQMNQFQA
-711 VQQPLPADCSQV
+711 VQQPLPSECSQP
-723 MPAPPPNHRMLP
+723 MPAPPANHRMLP
-735 SNPAMLQSTL
+735 PSPALLQSTL
-745 GSGMAPAT
+745 GPAIAPAA

-763 IPHNS
+763 IPHNPG
-768 SKQQGIFPPNS
+768 KQQGIFPPNS
-779 DFNIALRPSQN
+779 DFNIPLRPSQN

-811 PMAGF
+811 AMAGF
-816 SSASLANH
+816 NSASLANH

-840 NVYPNSSAQMWTPT
+840 SVYPNSSAQMWTPT
-854 AVPRMPNQ
+854 AVPRMPSQ
-862 SQMDTSMQQF
+862 SQMDANMQQF
-872 SGNTL
+872 SSSTV
-877 FSKQNMRPSAPGQ
+877 FSKQNVRPNASGQ

-909 RQMQKLSMGQSGQGL
+909 RQMQKLSMAQSGQAL

-943 MNVMKSMPQGVSSFN
+943 MNVMKPVPQGVS
-958 QLNPASGLGPPSYPA
+958 
-973 TGQPPDAFNRMS
+973 
-985 AAAELPQYDFVSQH
+985 
-999 SNSVM
+999 
-1004 PANCSDTDFLDS
+1004 
-1016 LMKNSSSNDEEW
+1016 
-1028 LNNLTMIDD
+1028 
-1037 ILGQHAQSSGHV
+1037 

>member
-1 MHFCGRLPEDRLNLW
+1 
-16 VDVGHLHNDLHVHIV
+16 
-31 EGATQDVPTLC
+31 
-42 PVAPAAPAHPT
+42 
-53 ILSSSFLFSQLQG
+53 FSQLQG

-72 EDDSSPASSGMPDV
+72 EDDSSPASSGVPDV

-101 LAMGQGANPSVACPE
+101 LAMGQGANPNVACPE

-131 GVAGHSV
+131 GVTGHSV

-156 PPNTEINQKGS
+156 PPNAEINQKGS

-214 ILCSKAEEP
+214 ILCSKTEEP
-223 LGLSHAQP
+223 LGLSHSQP

-244 HLDNHVTNKDFSP
+244 HLENHVANKDFSP

-285 AAASPI
+285 PAASPI
-291 STAAQSKNQPPPM
+291 STAAQNKNQPPPM

-311 IPGSNWHAQQLKQL
+311 IPASNWHAQQLKQL

-331 SSTKQQVQTPSW
+331 STTKQQVQAPSW

-351 SPPYRT
+351 SPPYRA

-384 NIQSPQS
+384 NIQSPQN

-403 SSGPS
+403 SNGPS

-435 LAAGSL
+435 LTAASL
-441 PTNNIKSPQNNL
+441 PANNIKSPQNNL

-481 PFSPQGTLMS
+481 PFSPQGTLIS
-491 NITPTSNPTNMQS
+491 NITPTSNPTSMQS

-513 QSKNMNLIMQQPSS
+513 QSKNMNIIMQQPGS
-527 SLQPGLVNENPVSQ
+527 SLQPGLVNESPVSQ
-541 EQFSFNNTKPLSHF
+541 DQFSFNNTKPLSHF

-568 TGQGQQ
+568 AGQGQQ

-583 QQQQQQSAPATQQS
+583 QPPPAAQQS
-597 QQANNSQ
+597 QQASNSQ

-609 FRQLIQ
+609 FRQLMQ

-628 PPQSRQDQNPGIVAR
+628 PSQSRQDQNAGIVAR

-682 QEKQRQNMLGVTSEQ
+682 QVRCRVLLWVPEKQRQTMLGVTSEQ
-697 RNLFAAQQINQFQA
+697 RSLFAAQQINQFQA
-711 VQQPLPADCSQV
+711 VQQPIPTDCSQV

-763 IPHNS
+763 IPPNPG
-768 SKQQGIFPPNS
+768 KQQGIFPPNS
-779 DFNIALRPSQN
+779 DFNIPLRPSQN
-790 SLGMNSGCQTAH
+790 SLGMNSGCQTVH
-802 SHSAARPGM
+802 SHSAVRPGM
-811 PMAGF
+811 P
-816 SSASLANH
+816 
-824 SATQQHLRQPS
+824 QHLRQPS

-840 NVYPNSSAQMWTPT
+840 NVYPSSSAQMWTQT

-872 SGNTL
+872 SGNAL
-877 FSKQNMRPSAPGQ
+877 FSKQNARPSAPGQ

-899 PNQIAPSVQV
+899 PNQIAPGVQV

-958 QLNPASGLGPPSYPA
+958 QLNPASGLGPPSYPS
-973 TGQPPDAFNRMS
+973 TGQPRRRGP
-985 AAAELPQYDFVSQH
+985 AAELPQYDFVSQH
-999 SNSVM
+999 SSSVV
-1004 PANCSDTDFLDS
+1004 PANCSDADFLDS
-1016 LMKNSSSNDEEW
+1016 LMKNSSSSNDEEW

-1037 ILGQHAQSSGHV
+1037 ILGQHAQSSRHV

>member
-1 MHFCGRLPEDRLNLW
+1 MSVKMSLF
-16 VDVGHLHNDLHVHIV
+16 HN
-31 EGATQDVPTLC
+31 
-42 PVAPAAPAHPT
+42 T
-53 ILSSSFLFSQLQG
+53 IQNCYVLQG

-72 EDDSSPASSGMPDV
+72 EDDSSPASSGVPDV
-86 IFPNDSKRLCLDDVN
+86 IFPNDSKRLCLDDVT
-101 LAMGQGANPSVACPE
+101 LSMGQGTNPNVACPE
-116 MQSSPFSTSHSASSL
+116 MQSSPFSTSHSTSSM
-131 GVAGHSV
+131 GVTGHSV
-138 LLENNHMNGGG
+138 LLENNHMNGSG

-167 IGGQNNNIVHYDEK
+167 IGGQGNSIVHYDEK

-214 ILCSKAEEP
+214 ILGSKAEEP
-223 LGLSHAQP
+223 LGLSHSQP

-244 HLDNHVTNKDFSP
+244 HLENHVANKDFSP

-285 AAASPI
+285 TAASPI

-331 SSTKQQVQTPSW
+331 STTKQQVQAPSW

-351 SPPYRT
+351 SPPYRA

-384 NIQSPQS
+384 NIQSPQN

-420 LNQQPFSPQSSMLPT
+420 LNQQPFSPQSSMLPALT
-435 LAAGSL
+435 AASL
-441 PTNNIKSPQNNL
+441 PASNIKSPQNNL
-453 VASMASTNTG
+453 VASMASTSTG

-481 PFSPQGTLMS
+481 PFSPQDPLFWRVRNIGT
-491 NITPTSNPTNMQS
+491 NCA
-504 SLFKSMTTN
+504 
-513 QSKNMNLIMQQPSS
+513 
-527 SLQPGLVNENPVSQ
+527 
-541 EQFSFNNTKPLSHF
+541 LSY
-555 ASESATQKMSPLT
+555 AGMIS
-568 TGQGQQ
+568 
-574 SLIHYLQQQ
+574 
-583 QQQQQQSAPATQQS
+583 
-597 QQANNSQ
+597 
-604 FLQQQ
+604 
-609 FRQLIQ
+609 
-615 PHRMQRHMQPATL
+615 
-628 PPQSRQDQNPGIVAR
+628 DQNPGIVAR
-643 LQEPGSIPSGG
+643 LQEPGSVPSGG

-667 RNHLLKQQIMKRQLM
+667 RNHLLKQQIIKRQLM

-697 RNLFAAQQINQFQA
+697 RNLFAAQQMNQFQA
-711 VQQPLPADCSQV
+711 VQQPIPADCSQP
-723 MPAPPPNHRMLP
+723 MSAPPPNHRMLP

-745 GSGMAPAT
+745 GASITPAT

-763 IPHNS
+763 IPHNPG
-768 SKQQGIFPPNS
+768 KQQAVFPPNS
-779 DFNIALRPSQN
+779 DFNIPLRPNQN
-790 SLGMNSGCQTAH
+790 SLGMNSGCQTVH
-802 SHSAARPGM
+802 SHAAVRPGM

-816 SSASLANH
+816 SSGSLVNH
-824 SATQQHLRQPS
+824 SAAQQHLRQPS
-835 MPRIP
+835 VPRIP

-862 SQMDTSMQQF
+862 SQMDASMQQF
-872 SGNTL
+872 SSNAL
-877 FSKQNMRPSAPGQ
+877 FSKQNVRPNASGQ

-899 PNQIAPSVQV
+899 PNQIAPGVQV

-943 MNVMKSMPQGVSSFN
+943 MNVMKSMPQGVSGFN
-958 QLNPASGLGPPSYPA
+958 QLNPPAGLGPPSYPSA
-973 TGQPPDAFNRMS
+973 GQPPDAFSRMS
-985 AAAELPQYDFVSQH
+985 AAAELPQYDFVPQH
-999 SNSVM
+999 SGSVL

-1016 LMKNSSSNDEEW
+1016 LMKSSSSNDEEW

>member
-1 MHFCGRLPEDRLNLW
+1 MLLVSQRVEAPRMET
-16 VDVGHLHNDLHVHIV
+16 HI
-31 EGATQDVPTLC
+31 P
-42 PVAPAAPAHPT
+42 
-53 ILSSSFLFSQLQG
+53 LQG

-72 EDDSSPASSGMPDV
+72 EDDSSPASNGMPDV
-86 IFPNDSKRLCLDDVN
+86 TFPNDSKRLCLDDVN
-101 LAMGQGANPSVACPE
+101 LTMGQGSSPSMACPE
-116 MQSSPFSTSHSASSL
+116 MQSSSFSTGHSTSSL
-131 GVAGHSV
+131 GVTGHPV

-149 IGSPFSV
+149 IGSPFTV
-156 PPNTEINQKGS
+156 PSNTEINQKGS
-167 IGGQNNNIVHYDEK
+167 IGGQTNNIVHYDEK

-214 ILCSKAEEP
+214 ILCSKAEDP
-223 LGLSHAQP
+223 LGLSHSQP
-231 SISTTPKSSPQTS
+231 NISTTPKSSPQTS
-244 HLDNHVTNKDFSP
+244 HLENHVANKDFSP

-285 AAASPI
+285 PAASPI
-291 STAAQSKNQPPPM
+291 STTAQNKSQPPLM

-311 IPGSNWHAQQLKQL
+311 MPGSNWHAQQLKQL

-331 SSTKQQVQTPSW
+331 SGTKQQVQGPSW
-343 PTMSPPGL
+343 TTMSPPGL
-351 SPPYRT
+351 SPPYRA

-384 NIQSPQS
+384 SIQSPQN

-403 SSGPS
+403 SNGPS
-408 PPYGSE
+408 PPYSSE

-420 LNQQPFSPQSSMLPT
+420 LSQQPFSPQSSMLPALT
-435 LAAGSL
+435 SASL
-441 PTNNIKSPQNNL
+441 PASSIKSPQNNL
-453 VASMASTNTG
+453 VASIASTNTG

-481 PFSPQGTLMS
+481 PFSPQSTLIS
-491 NITPTSNPTNMQS
+491 NITSSSNPTSMQN

-513 QSKNMNLIMQQPSS
+513 QTKNMNIIMQQPSS
-527 SLQPGLVNENPVSQ
+527 SLQPGLVNESSVSQ
-541 EQFSFNNTKPLSHF
+541 DQFSFNNTKPLSHF
-555 ASESATQKMSPLT
+555 ASESATEKMSPLT
-568 TGQGQQ
+568 GGQGQQ

-583 QQQQQQSAPATQQS
+583 QQPSATQQS
-597 QQANNSQ
+597 QQTNNSQ

-609 FRQLIQ
+609 FRQLMQ
-615 PHRMQRHMQPATL
+615 PHRMQRQMQAATL
-628 PPQSRQDQNPGIVAR
+628 LSQSRQDQNPGIAAR
-643 LQEPGSIPSGG
+643 LQEPGSIPSSG

-697 RNLFAAQQINQFQA
+697 RSLFVAQQINQFQA
-711 VQQPLPADCSQV
+711 MQQPIPADCNQV
-723 MPAPPPNHRMLP
+723 IPAPLPNHRMLP

-745 GSGMAPAT
+745 GSGMASAT

-758 GTMVM
+758 GTMLM
-763 IPHNS
+763 IPHNPG
-768 SKQQGIFPPNS
+768 KQQGIFPPNS
-779 DFNIALRPSQN
+779 DFNIQLRPSQN
-790 SLGMNSGCQTAH
+790 SLGMNSGCQTVH
-802 SHSAARPGM
+802 STVKPGM
-811 PMAGF
+811 PMGGF
-816 SSASLANH
+816 SSGSLANH

-854 AVPRMPNQ
+854 TVPRMPNQ

-872 SGNTL
+872 SGSMV
-877 FSKQNMRPSAPGQ
+877 FSKQSMRPSTPGQ
-890 QFSQQAVVP
+890 AFSQQAAVP
-899 PNQIAPSVQV
+899 PNQIAPSIQV

-924 SSMSNQNLRHNLTR
+924 SSVNNQNLRNSLTR
-938 GPLPA
+938 GPLPT
-943 MNVMKSMPQGVSSFN
+943 MNVMKSVSQGVSSFN
-958 QLNPASGLGPPSYPA
+958 HLNPAQGLGPTSYPS
-973 TGQPPDAFNRMS
+973 TVQPDAFSRMS
-985 AAAELPQYDFVSQH
+985 TTTELPRYDFVFQH
-999 SNSVM
+999 SNSIM
-1004 PANCSDTDFLDS
+1004 PANCNDTDFLDS

>member
-1 MHFCGRLPEDRLNLW
+1 
-16 VDVGHLHNDLHVHIV
+16 
-31 EGATQDVPTLC
+31 
-42 PVAPAAPAHPT
+42 
-53 ILSSSFLFSQLQG
+53 FSQLQG

-72 EDDSSPASSGMPDV
+72 EDDSSPASSGVPDV

-116 MQSSPFSTSHSASSL
+116 MQSSPFSTGHSTSSL
-131 GVAGHSV
+131 GVTGHPV

-149 IGSPFSV
+149 IGSPFPV

-167 IGGQNNNIVHYDEK
+167 IGGQTNNIVHYDEK

-214 ILCSKAEEP
+214 ILCSKAEDP
-223 LGLSHAQP
+223 LGLSHSQP
-231 SISTTPKSSPQTS
+231 NISTTPKSSPQTS
-244 HLDNHVTNKDFSP
+244 HLENHVANKDFSP
-257 GCNPTSGGSPQMR
+257 GCNPASGGSPQMR

-285 AAASPI
+285 PAASPI

-311 IPGSNWHAQQLKQL
+311 MPGSNWHAQQLKQL

-331 SSTKQQVQTPSW
+331 SGTKQQVQAPSW

-351 SPPYRT
+351 SPPYRA

-384 NIQSPQS
+384 NIQSPQN

-403 SSGPS
+403 SNGPS

-420 LNQQPFSPQSSMLPT
+420 LSQQPFSPQSSMLPALT
-435 LAAGSL
+435 AASL
-441 PTNNIKSPQNNL
+441 PANSIKSPQNNL

-491 NITPTSNPTNMQS
+491 NITPTSNPTSMQS

-513 QSKNMNLIMQQPSS
+513 QTKNMNIIMQQPSS
-527 SLQPGLVNENPVSQ
+527 SLQPGLVNESPVSQ
-541 EQFSFNNTKPLSHF
+541 DQFSFNNTKPLSHF

-568 TGQGQQ
+568 AGQGQQ

-583 QQQQQQSAPATQQS
+583 QQQSPATQQP
-597 QQANNSQ
+597 QQTNNSQ

-609 FRQLIQ
+609 FRQLMQ
-615 PHRMQRHMQPATL
+615 PHRMQRQMQAATL
-628 PPQSRQDQNPGIVAR
+628 PAQSRQDQNPGIVAR
-643 LQEPGSIPSGG
+643 LQEPGSIPSSG

-682 QEKQRQNMLGVTSEQ
+682 QVRCRMPLWVAVLDCNLTITPLVFQEKQRQNMLGVTSEQ
-697 RNLFAAQQINQFQA
+697 RSLFAAQQINQFQA
-711 VQQPLPADCSQV
+711 VQQPIPGDCNQV
-723 MPAPPPNHRMLP
+723 IPAPPPNHRMLP

-763 IPHNS
+763 IPHNPG
-768 SKQQGIFPPNS
+768 KQQGIFPPNS
-779 DFNIALRPSQN
+779 DFNIPLRPSQN
-790 SLGMNSGCQTAH
+790 SLGMNSGCQTVH
-802 SHSAARPGM
+802 SHSTVRPGM
-811 PMAGF
+811 PMGGF
-816 SSASLANH
+816 SSGSLVNH

-854 AVPRMPNQ
+854 TVPRMPNQ

-872 SGNTL
+872 SGNTV
-877 FSKQNMRPSAPGQ
+877 FSKQSVRPSTPGQ
-890 QFSQQAVVP
+890 AFSQQAVVP
-899 PNQIAPSVQV
+899 PNQIAPGVQV

-924 SSMSNQNLRHNLTR
+924 SSMSNPNLRHNLTR

-943 MNVMKSMPQGVSSFN
+943 MNVMKSVPQGVSSFN
-958 QLNPASGLGPPSYPA
+958 HLNPAPGLGPPSYPS
-973 TGQPPDAFNRMS
+973 TGQPDAFSRMS

-999 SNSVM
+999 SNSIM

>member
-1 MHFCGRLPEDRLNLW
+1 MMEAQQVQNCLSKAG
-16 VDVGHLHNDLHVHIV
+16 IS
-31 EGATQDVPTLC
+31 QVPG
-42 PVAPAAPAHPT
+42 PQGPASPT
-53 ILSSSFLFSQLQG
+53 TSIQALQG

-72 EDDSSPASSGMPDV
+72 EDDSSPASSGVPDV
-86 IFPNDSKRLCLDDVN
+86 TFPNDSKRLCLDDVN
-101 LAMGQGANPSVACPE
+101 LAMGQGANPSMACPE
-116 MQSSPFSTSHSASSL
+116 MQSSPFPTGHSTSSL
-131 GVAGHSV
+131 GVPGHPV

-156 PPNTEINQKGS
+156 PTNTEINQKGS
-167 IGGQNNNIVHYDEK
+167 IGGQTNSIVHYDEK

-214 ILCSKAEEP
+214 ILCSKAEDP
-223 LGLSHAQP
+223 LGLSHSQP
-231 SISTTPKSSPQTS
+231 NISTTPKSSPQTS
-244 HLDNHVTNKDFSP
+244 HLENHVANKDFSP

-285 AAASPI
+285 PAASPI
-291 STAAQSKNQPPPM
+291 STAAQNKNQPPPM

-311 IPGSNWHAQQLKQL
+311 MPGSNWHAQQLKQL

-331 SSTKQQVQTPSW
+331 SGTKQQVQAPSW
-343 PTMSPPGL
+343 PTVSPPGL
-351 SPPYRT
+351 SPPYRA

-374 GMPANNLPGN
+374 GMAANNLPGN
-384 NIQSPQS
+384 NIQSPQN

-403 SSGPS
+403 SNGPS

-420 LNQQPFSPQSSMLPT
+420 LSQQPFSPQSSMLPALT
-435 LAAGSL
+435 APSL
-441 PTNNIKSPQNNL
+441 PASSIKSPQNNL

-481 PFSPQGTLMS
+481 PFSPQG
-491 NITPTSNPTNMQS
+491 
-504 SLFKSMTTN
+504 
-513 QSKNMNLIMQQPSS
+513 
-527 SLQPGLVNENPVSQ
+527 
-541 EQFSFNNTKPLSHF
+541 
-555 ASESATQKMSPLT
+555 
-568 TGQGQQ
+568 QGQQ

-583 QQQQQQSAPATQQS
+583 QQQQQQSPAPQQS
-597 QQANNSQ
+597 QQTNNSQ

-609 FRQLIQ
+609 FRQLMQ
-615 PHRMQRHMQPATL
+615 PHRMQRQMQAATL
-628 PPQSRQDQNPGIVAR
+628 PSQSRQDQSPGIVAR
-643 LQEPGSIPSGG
+643 LQEPGSIPSSG

-697 RNLFAAQQINQFQA
+697 RSLFAAQQINQFQA
-711 VQQPLPADCSQV
+711 VQQPIPADCNQV
-723 MPAPPPNHRMLP
+723 LPAPPPNHRMLP

-745 GSGMAPAT
+745 GSGMASAT

-763 IPHNS
+763 IPHNPG
-768 SKQQGIFPPNS
+768 KQQGIFPPNS
-779 DFNIALRPSQN
+779 DFNIPLRPSQN
-790 SLGMNSGCQTAH
+790 SLGMNSGCQTVH
-802 SHSAARPGM
+802 SHSTVRPGM
-811 PMAGF
+811 PMGGF
-816 SSASLANH
+816 SSGSLANH

-854 AVPRMPNQ
+854 TVPRMPNQ
-862 SQMDTSMQQF
+862 SQMDTGMQQF
-872 SGNTL
+872 SGNTV
-877 FSKQNMRPSAPGQ
+877 FSKQGVRPSAPGQ
-890 QFSQQAVVP
+890 AFSQQAVVP
-899 PNQIAPSVQV
+899 PNQIAPGIQV

-943 MNVMKSMPQGVSSFN
+943 MNVMKSLPQGVSSFN
-958 QLNPASGLGPPSYPA
+958 HLNPAPGLGPPSYPS
-973 TGQPPDAFNRMS
+973 TGQPDSFSRMS
-985 AAAELPQYDFVSQH
+985 SAAELPQYDFVSQH
-999 SNSVM
+999 SNSIM

-1016 LMKNSSSNDEEW
+1016 LMKNSSSSNDEEW

>member
-1 MHFCGRLPEDRLNLW
+1 
-16 VDVGHLHNDLHVHIV
+16 
-31 EGATQDVPTLC
+31 
-42 PVAPAAPAHPT
+42 
-53 ILSSSFLFSQLQG
+53 FSQLQG

-72 EDDSSPASSGMPDV
+72 EDDSSPASSGVPDV

-101 LAMGQGANPSVACPE
+101 LAMGQGANPNVACPE

-131 GVAGHSV
+131 GVAGHPV

-156 PPNTEINQKGS
+156 PPNAEINQKGS
-167 IGGQNNNIVHYDEK
+167 IGGQNSNIVHYDEK

-223 LGLSHAQP
+223 LGLSHSQP

-244 HLDNHVTNKDFSP
+244 HLENHVANKDFSP

-285 AAASPI
+285 PAASPI

-331 SSTKQQVQTPSW
+331 STTKQQVQAPSW

-351 SPPYRT
+351 SPPYRA

-384 NIQSPQS
+384 NIQSPQN
-391 TLLSSMTSSSTP
+391 TLLSSMASSSTP
-403 SSGPS
+403 SNGPS

-435 LAAGSL
+435 LTAASL
-441 PTNNIKSPQNNL
+441 PANNIKSPQNNL

-481 PFSPQGTLMS
+481 PFSPQGTLIS
-491 NITPTSNPTNMQS
+491 NITPTSNPTSMQS

-513 QSKNMNLIMQQPSS
+513 QSKNMNIIMQQPSG
-527 SLQPGLVNENPVSQ
+527 SLQPGLVSESPVSQ
-541 EQFSFNNTKPLSHF
+541 DQFSFNNTKPLSHF

-568 TGQGQQ
+568 AGQGQQ

-583 QQQQQQSAPATQQS
+583 QQQQQSPAQQQS

-628 PPQSRQDQNPGIVAR
+628 PSQSRQDQNAGIVAR

-682 QEKQRQNMLGVTSEQ
+682 QVRCRVPLWVSEKQRQNMLGVTSEQ
-697 RNLFAAQQINQFQA
+697 RSLFATQQINQFQG
-711 VQQPLPADCSQV
+711 VQQPVPADCSQV

-763 IPHNS
+763 IPHNPG
-768 SKQQGIFPPNS
+768 KQQGIFPPNS
-779 DFNIALRPSQN
+779 DFNIPLRPSQN
-790 SLGMNSGCQTAH
+790 SLGMTSGCQTVH
-802 SHSAARPGM
+802 SHSAVRPGM
-811 PMAGF
+811 PSG
-816 SSASLANH
+816 SLANH

-854 AVPRMPNQ
+854 AVPRMPSQ

-877 FSKQNMRPSAPGQ
+877 FSKQNARASAPGQ
-890 QFSQQAVVP
+890 QFSQPAVVP
-899 PNQIAPSVQV
+899 PNQIAPGVQV
-909 RQMQKLSMGQSGQGL
+909 RQMQKLSMGQSSQGL

-943 MNVMKSMPQGVSSFN
+943 MNVMKSVPQGVSSFN
-958 QLNPASGLGPPSYPA
+958 QLNPASGL
-973 TGQPPDAFNRMS
+973 MS
-985 AAAELPQYDFVSQH
+985 AATELPQYDFVSQH
-999 SNSVM
+999 GNAIM

-1016 LMKNSSSNDEEW
+1016 LMKNSGSNDEEW

>member
-1 MHFCGRLPEDRLNLW
+1 MLLVSQR
-16 VDVGHLHNDLHVHIV
+16 V
-31 EGATQDVPTLC
+31 E
-42 PVAPAAPAHPT
+42 APRMEPHMP
-53 ILSSSFLFSQLQG
+53 LQG

-72 EDDSSPASSGMPDV
+72 EDDSSPASSGVPDV
-86 IFPNDSKRLCLDDVN
+86 IFPNDSKRLCLDDVT
-101 LAMGQGANPSVACPE
+101 LSMGQGTNPNVACPE
-116 MQSSPFSTSHSASSL
+116 MQSSPFSTSHSTSSM
-131 GVAGHSV
+131 GVTGHSV
-138 LLENNHMNGGG
+138 LLENNHMNGSG

-167 IGGQNNNIVHYDEK
+167 IGGQANNIVHYDEK

-214 ILCSKAEEP
+214 ILGSKAEEP
-223 LGLSHAQP
+223 LGLSHSQP

-244 HLDNHVTNKDFSP
+244 HLENHVANKDFSP

-285 AAASPI
+285 PAASPI

-331 SSTKQQVQTPSW
+331 STTKQQVQAPSW

-351 SPPYRT
+351 SPPYRA

-384 NIQSPQS
+384 NIQSPQN

-403 SSGPS
+403 SNGPS

-420 LNQQPFSPQSSMLPT
+420 LNQQPFSPQSSMLPALT
-435 LAAGSL
+435 AASL
-441 PTNNIKSPQNNL
+441 PASNIKSPQNNL

-481 PFSPQGTLMS
+481 PFSPQ
-491 NITPTSNPTNMQS
+491 
-504 SLFKSMTTN
+504 
-513 QSKNMNLIMQQPSS
+513 
-527 SLQPGLVNENPVSQ
+527 
-541 EQFSFNNTKPLSHF
+541 
-555 ASESATQKMSPLT
+555 ESATQKMSPLT
-568 TGQGQQ
+568 AGQGQQ

-583 QQQQQQSAPATQQS
+583 QQQSPAAQQS

-609 FRQLIQ
+609 FRQLMQQ
-615 PHRMQRHMQPATL
+615 PHRVQRHMQPATL
-628 PPQSRQDQNPGIVAR
+628 PSQNRQDQNPGIVAR

-697 RNLFAAQQINQFQA
+697 RSLFAAQQMNQFQA
-711 VQQPLPADCSQV
+711 VQQPLPTECSQP

-745 GSGMAPAT
+745 GTGIAPAT
-753 ASQSS
+753 ASQNS

-763 IPHNS
+763 IPHNPG
-768 SKQQGIFPPNS
+768 KQQGVFPPNS
-779 DFNIALRPSQN
+779 DFNIPLRPSQN
-790 SLGMNSGCQTAH
+790 SLGMNSGCQTVH
-802 SHSAARPGM
+802 SHAAVRPGM

-816 SSASLANH
+816 SSGSLANH

-835 MPRIP
+835 VPRIP

-872 SGNTL
+872 SSNTL
-877 FSKQNMRPSAPGQ
+877 FSKQNARPNASGQ

-899 PNQIAPSVQV
+899 PNQIAPGVQV
-909 RQMQKLSMGQSGQGL
+909 RQMQKLSMGQAGQGL
-924 SSMSNQNLRHNLTR
+924 SSMSTQNLRHNLTR

-943 MNVMKSMPQGVSSFN
+943 MNVMKSMPQGVSGFN
-958 QLNPASGLGPPSYPA
+958 QLSPASGLGPPSYPA
-973 TGQPPDAFNRMS
+973 TGQPPDAFSRMS

-999 SNSVM
+999 SGSIL

-1016 LMKNSSSNDEEW
+1016 LMKSSSSSNDEEW

>member
-1 MHFCGRLPEDRLNLW
+1 MLLVSQRVEAPRMEP
-16 VDVGHLHNDLHVHIV
+16 HI
-31 EGATQDVPTLC
+31 P
-42 PVAPAAPAHPT
+42 
-53 ILSSSFLFSQLQG
+53 LQG

-72 EDDSSPASSGMPDV
+72 EDDSSPASSGVPDV
-86 IFPNDSKRLCLDDVN
+86 IFPNDSKRLCLDDVT
-101 LAMGQGANPSVACPE
+101 LSMGQGTNPNVACPE
-116 MQSSPFSTSHSASSL
+116 MQSSPFSTSHSTSSM
-131 GVAGHSV
+131 GVTGHSV
-138 LLENNHMNGGG
+138 LLENNHMNGSG

-167 IGGQNNNIVHYDEK
+167 IGGQANNIVHYDEK

-214 ILCSKAEEP
+214 ILGSKAEEP
-223 LGLSHAQP
+223 LGLSHSQP

-244 HLDNHVTNKDFSP
+244 HLENHVANKDFSP

-285 AAASPI
+285 PAASPI

-331 SSTKQQVQTPSW
+331 STTKQQVQAPSW

-351 SPPYRT
+351 SPPYRA

-384 NIQSPQS
+384 NIQSPQN

-403 SSGPS
+403 SNGPS

-420 LNQQPFSPQSSMLPT
+420 LNQQPFSPQSSMLPALT
-435 LAAGSL
+435 AASL
-441 PTNNIKSPQNNL
+441 PASNIKSPQNNL

-481 PFSPQGTLMS
+481 PFSPQ
-491 NITPTSNPTNMQS
+491 
-504 SLFKSMTTN
+504 
-513 QSKNMNLIMQQPSS
+513 
-527 SLQPGLVNENPVSQ
+527 
-541 EQFSFNNTKPLSHF
+541 
-555 ASESATQKMSPLT
+555 ESATQKMSPLT
-568 TGQGQQ
+568 AGQGQQ

-583 QQQQQQSAPATQQS
+583 QQQQQSPAAQQS

-609 FRQLIQ
+609 FRQLMQQ

-628 PPQSRQDQNPGIVAR
+628 PSQNRQDQNPGIVAR

-697 RNLFAAQQINQFQA
+697 RSLFAAQQMNQFQA
-711 VQQPLPADCSQV
+711 VQQPLPTECSQP

-745 GSGMAPAT
+745 GAGIAPAT

-763 IPHNS
+763 IPHNPG
-768 SKQQGIFPPNS
+768 KQQGVFPPNS
-779 DFNIALRPSQN
+779 DFNIPLRPSQN
-790 SLGMNSGCQTAH
+790 SLGMNSGCQTVH
-802 SHSAARPGM
+802 SHAAVRPGM

-816 SSASLANH
+816 SSGSLANH

-835 MPRIP
+835 VPRIP

-872 SGNTL
+872 SSNTL
-877 FSKQNMRPSAPGQ
+877 FPKQNARPNASGQ

-899 PNQIAPSVQV
+899 PNQIAPGVQV
-909 RQMQKLSMGQSGQGL
+909 RQMQKLSMGQAGQGL
-924 SSMSNQNLRHNLTR
+924 SSMSTQNLRHNLTR

-943 MNVMKSMPQGVSSFN
+943 MNVMKSMPQGVSGFN
-958 QLNPASGLGPPSYPA
+958 QLSPASGLGPPSYPA
-973 TGQPPDAFNRMS
+973 TGQPPDAFSRMS
-985 AAAELPQYDFVSQH
+985 AASELPQYDFVAQH
-999 SNSVM
+999 SGSIL

-1016 LMKNSSSNDEEW
+1016 LMKSSSSSNDEEW

>member
-1 MHFCGRLPEDRLNLW
+1 MLLVSQRVEAPRMEP
-16 VDVGHLHNDLHVHIV
+16 HI
-31 EGATQDVPTLC
+31 P
-42 PVAPAAPAHPT
+42 
-53 ILSSSFLFSQLQG
+53 LQG

-72 EDDSSPASSGMPDV
+72 EDDSSPASSGVPDV

-131 GVAGHSV
+131 GVAGHPV
-138 LLENNHMNGGG
+138 LLENNHMNGSG

-167 IGGQNNNIVHYDEK
+167 IGGQNSNIVHYDEK
-181 GNSLQSV
+181 GNSLQSM

-223 LGLSHAQP
+223 LGLSHSQP
-231 SISTTPKSSPQTS
+231 SISTTSKSSPQTS
-244 HLDNHVTNKDFSP
+244 HLENHVANKDFSP

-285 AAASPI
+285 PAASPI
-291 STAAQSKNQPPPM
+291 STAAQNKNQPPPM

-331 SSTKQQVQTPSW
+331 STTKQQVQAPSW

-351 SPPYRT
+351 SPPYRA

-384 NIQSPQS
+384 NIQSPQN

-403 SSGPS
+403 SNGPS

-435 LAAGSL
+435 LTAASL
-441 PTNNIKSPQNNL
+441 PANNIKSPQNNL

-481 PFSPQGTLMS
+481 PFSPQ
-491 NITPTSNPTNMQS
+491 
-504 SLFKSMTTN
+504 
-513 QSKNMNLIMQQPSS
+513 
-527 SLQPGLVNENPVSQ
+527 
-541 EQFSFNNTKPLSHF
+541 
-555 ASESATQKMSPLT
+555 ESATQKMSPLT
-568 TGQGQQ
+568 AGQGQQ

-583 QQQQQQSAPATQQS
+583 QQQPPPATQQS

-609 FRQLIQ
+609 FRQLMQ
-615 PHRMQRHMQPATL
+615 PHRMQRHVQPATL
-628 PPQSRQDQNPGIVAR
+628 PSQGRQDQNPGIVAR

-697 RNLFAAQQINQFQA
+697 RSLFAAQQINQFQA
-711 VQQPLPADCSQV
+711 VQQPIPTDCSQV

-735 SNPAMLQSTL
+735 SNPAMLQSSL

-763 IPHNS
+763 IPHNPG
-768 SKQQGIFPPNS
+768 KQQGIFPPNS
-779 DFNIALRPSQN
+779 DFNIPLRPSQN
-790 SLGMNSGCQTAH
+790 SLGMNSGCQTVH
-802 SHSAARPGM
+802 SHSAVRPGM

-816 SSASLANH
+816 SSGSLANH

-854 AVPRMPNQ
+854 TVPRMPNQ

-872 SGNTL
+872 SGNAL
-877 FSKQNMRPSAPGQ
+877 FSKQNVRASAPAQ

-899 PNQIAPSVQV
+899 PNQIAPGVQV
-909 RQMQKLSMGQSGQGL
+909 RQMQKLSMGQAGQGL

-943 MNVMKSMPQGVSSFN
+943 MNVMKSVPQGVSSFN
-958 QLNPASGLGPPSYPA
+958 QLNPASGLGPPSYPS
-973 TGQPPDAFNRMS
+973 TGQPPDAFSRMS

-999 SNSVM
+999 SNSIM

>member
-1 MHFCGRLPEDRLNLW
+1 
-16 VDVGHLHNDLHVHIV
+16 
-31 EGATQDVPTLC
+31 
-42 PVAPAAPAHPT
+42 
-53 ILSSSFLFSQLQG
+53 FSQLQG

-72 EDDSSPASSGMPDV
+72 EDDSSPASSGVPDV
-86 IFPNDSKRLCLDDVN
+86 IFPSDTKRLCLDDVN
-101 LAMGQGANPSVACPE
+101 LAMGQGPNASVACPE

-149 IGSPFSV
+149 IGSPFSM

-167 IGGQNNNIVHYDEK
+167 VGGQNNNIVHYDEK

-223 LGLSHAQP
+223 LGLGHSQP

-244 HLDNHVTNKDFSP
+244 HLENHVASKDFSP
-257 GCNPTSGGSPQMR
+257 GCNPTNGGSPQMR

-285 AAASPI
+285 PAASPI

-331 SSTKQQVQTPSW
+331 STAKQQVQTPSW

-351 SPPYRT
+351 SPPYRA

-374 GMPANNLPGN
+374 GLPANNLPGN
-384 NIQSPQS
+384 NIQSPQN

-403 SSGPS
+403 SNGPS

-420 LNQQPFSPQSSMLPT
+420 LNQQPFSPQSSMLPALT
-435 LAAGSL
+435 AANL
-441 PTNNIKSPQNNL
+441 PANNIKSPQNNL

-481 PFSPQGTLMS
+481 PFSPQGTLIS
-491 NITPTSNPTNMQS
+491 NITPTSNPTSMQS

-513 QSKNMNLIMQQPSS
+513 QSKNMNIIMQQPSS
-527 SLQPGLVNENPVSQ
+527 SLQPGMVNESPVSQ
-541 EQFSFNNTKPLSHF
+541 DQFSFNNTKPLSHF

-568 TGQGQQ
+568 AGQGQQ

-583 QQQQQQSAPATQQS
+583 QQQQTPATQQN
-597 QQANNSQ
+597 QQTNNSQ

-609 FRQLIQ
+609 FRQLMQ

-628 PPQSRQDQNPGIVAR
+628 SSQSRQDQNPGIVAR

-654 SVPAPATVNGYTM
+654 SVPASATVNGYTM

-682 QEKQRQNMLGVTSEQ
+682 QVRCRVPLLQLDCCTPCFQEKQRQNMLGVTSEQ
-697 RNLFAAQQINQFQA
+697 RSLFAAQQMNQFQA

-745 GSGMAPAT
+745 NSGMAPAT

-763 IPHNS
+763 IPHNPG
-768 SKQQGIFPPNS
+768 KQQGIFPPNS
-779 DFNIALRPSQN
+779 DFNIPLRPSQN

-816 SSASLANH
+816 SSGSLTNH

-835 MPRIP
+835 VPRIP
-840 NVYPNSSAQMWTPT
+840 NVYSNSSAQMWTPT

-862 SQMDTSMQQF
+862 SQMETTSLQQF
-872 SGNTL
+872 SNNTL
-877 FSKQNMRPSAPGQ
+877 FPKQSVRPTAPGQ

-924 SSMSNQNLRHNLTR
+924 SSMSNQNLRHSLTR

-943 MNVMKSMPQGVSSFN
+943 MNVMKSMPQGVSGFN
-958 QLNPASGLGPPSYPA
+958 QLNPASGLGPPSYPS
-973 TGQPPDAFNRMS
+973 TGQQPDAFNRMS
-985 AAAELPQYDFVSQH
+985 AGTELPQYDFVPQH
-999 SNSVM
+999 TNSIM

-1016 LMKNSSSNDEEW
+1016 LMKNSSSSNDEEW

>member
-1 MHFCGRLPEDRLNLW
+1 MLLVSQRVEAPRMEP
-16 VDVGHLHNDLHVHIV
+16 HI
-31 EGATQDVPTLC
+31 P
-42 PVAPAAPAHPT
+42 
-53 ILSSSFLFSQLQG
+53 LQG

-72 EDDSSPASSGMPDV
+72 EDDSSPASSGVPDV
-86 IFPNDSKRLCLDDVN
+86 IFPNDSKRLCLDDVT
-101 LAMGQGANPSVACPE
+101 LSMGQGTNPNVACPE
-116 MQSSPFSTSHSASSL
+116 MQNSPFSTSHSASSL

-138 LLENNHMNGGG
+138 LLESNHLNGSS
-149 IGSPFSV
+149 IGSPFPV

-181 GNSLQSV
+181 GNNLQSV

-214 ILCSKAEEP
+214 ILGSKAEEP
-223 LGLSHAQP
+223 LGLSHSQP

-244 HLDNHVTNKDFSP
+244 HLENHVANKDFSP
-257 GCNPTSGGSPQMR
+257 GCNPASGGSPQMR
-270 PSSAGANFQVPPSNK
+270 PSSAGASFQVPPSNK
-285 AAASPI
+285 PAASPI
-291 STAAQSKNQPPPM
+291 STAGQGKSQPPPM

-311 IPGSNWHAQQLKQL
+311 MPGSNWHAQQLKQL

-331 SSTKQQVQTPSW
+331 STTKQQVQAPSW

-351 SPPYRT
+351 SPPYRA

-374 GMPANNLPGN
+374 GMPSNNLPGN

-391 TLLSSMTSSSTP
+391 TLLSSMASSSTP

-420 LNQQPFSPQSSMLPT
+420 LNQQPFSPQSAMLPT
-435 LAAGSL
+435 LTSTSIPANS
-441 PTNNIKSPQNNL
+441 IKSPQNNL

-481 PFSPQGTLMS
+481 PFSPQGTLIS
-491 NITPTSNPTNMQS
+491 NITPTSNPTSMQS
-504 SLFKSMTTN
+504 SLFKAMTPN
-513 QSKNMNLIMQQPSS
+513 QSKNMNIIMQQPSS
-527 SLQPGLVNENPVSQ
+527 SLQPGLVNESPVSQ
-541 EQFSFNNTKPLSHF
+541 DQFSFNNTKPLSHF
-555 ASESATQKMSPLT
+555 ASESATQKMSPMSA
-568 TGQGQQ
+568 GQGQQ

-583 QQQQQQSAPATQQS
+583 QQSPATQQS

-609 FRQLIQ
+609 FRQLMQ
-615 PHRMQRHMQPATL
+615 PHRMQRHMQPAAL
-628 PPQSRQDQNPGIVAR
+628 PSQNRQDQNPGIVAR

-697 RNLFAAQQINQFQA
+697 RSLFAAQQMNQFQA
-711 VQQPLPADCSQV
+711 VQQPIPTDCSQP
-723 MPAPPPNHRMLP
+723 MPAPAANHRMLP
-735 SNPAMLQSTL
+735 SNPALLQSTL
-745 GSGMAPAT
+745 ASGIAPAT

-763 IPHNS
+763 IPHNPG
-768 SKQQGIFPPNS
+768 KQQGIFAPNS
-779 DFNIALRPSQN
+779 DFNIPLRPSQN
-790 SLGMNSGCQTAH
+790 SLGMNSGCQTVH
-802 SHSAARPGM
+802 SHSAVRPGM
-811 PMAGF
+811 AMAGF
-816 SSASLANH
+816 SSGSLTNH

-862 SQMDTSMQQF
+862 SQMDASMQQF
-872 SGNTL
+872 SSSAL
-877 FSKQNMRPSAPGQ
+877 FSKQNVRPNTSGQ
-890 QFSQQAVVP
+890 QFSQQAIVP

-924 SSMSNQNLRHNLTR
+924 SSVSNQNLRHNLTR

-958 QLNPASGLGPPSYPA
+958 QLNPASGLGPPSYPS
-973 TGQPPDAFNRMS
+973 TGQPSDTFSRMS
-985 AAAELPQYDFVSQH
+985 AAAELPQYDFVPQH
-999 SNSVM
+999 SNSIL
-1004 PANCSDTDFLDS
+1004 PGNCSDTDFLDS

>member
-1 MHFCGRLPEDRLNLW
+1 
-16 VDVGHLHNDLHVHIV
+16 
-31 EGATQDVPTLC
+31 
-42 PVAPAAPAHPT
+42 
-53 ILSSSFLFSQLQG
+53 FSQLQG

-72 EDDSSPASSGMPDV
+72 EDDSSPASSGVPDV

-116 MQSSPFSTSHSASSL
+116 MQSSPFPTSHSTSSL
-131 GVAGHSV
+131 GVTGHSV

-167 IGGQNNNIVHYDEK
+167 IGGQNNSIVHYDEK

-201 MPDPSPNDLDLEK
+201 MPDPSPNELDLEK

-223 LGLSHAQP
+223 LGLSHSQP
-231 SISTTPKSSPQTS
+231 NISTTPKSSPQTS
-244 HLDNHVTNKDFSP
+244 HLENHVANKDFSP

-285 AAASPI
+285 PTASPI
-291 STAAQSKNQPPPM
+291 SAAAQSKSQPPPM

-331 SSTKQQVQTPSW
+331 SSTKQQVQAPSW

-351 SPPYRT
+351 SPPYRA

-374 GMPANNLPGN
+374 GMPANNLPGSS
-384 NIQSPQS
+384 IQSPQN

-420 LNQQPFSPQSSMLPT
+420 LNQQPFSPQSSMLPNLT
-435 LAAGSL
+435 AASL
-441 PTNNIKSPQNNL
+441 PANNIKSPQNNL

-481 PFSPQGTLMS
+481 PFSPQGTLIS
-491 NITPTSNPTNMQS
+491 NITPTSNPTSMQS

-513 QSKNMNLIMQQPSS
+513 QSKNMNIIMQQPSS

-541 EQFSFNNTKPLSHF
+541 DQFSFNNTKPLSHF
-555 ASESATQKMSPLT
+555 ASEAATQKMSPLT
-568 TGQGQQ
+568 AGQGQQ

-583 QQQQQQSAPATQQS
+583 QQQSPATQQS
-597 QQANNSQ
+597 QQSNNSQ

-609 FRQLIQ
+609 FRQLMQ
-615 PHRMQRHMQPATL
+615 PQRMQRHMQPATL
-628 PPQSRQDQNPGIVAR
+628 PSQSRQDQNPGIVAR

-682 QEKQRQNMLGVTSEQ
+682 QVQDCNLIMMPLVFQEKQRQNMLGVTPEQ
-697 RNLFAAQQINQFQA
+697 RSLFAAQQMNQFQA
-711 VQQPLPADCSQV
+711 VQPPLPADCSQV

-735 SNPAMLQSTL
+735 SNPAMLQGTL
-745 GSGMAPAT
+745 GSGMAPAP

-758 GTMVM
+758 GSMVM
-763 IPHNS
+763 IPHNP
-768 SKQQGIFPPNS
+768 SKQQGMFPPNS
-779 DFNIALRPSQN
+779 DFNIPLRPSQN
-790 SLGMNSGCQTAH
+790 SLGMNSGCQTGH
-802 SHSAARPGM
+802 GHSAAQPAM

-816 SSASLANH
+816 GSTSLANH

-835 MPRIP
+835 VPRIP
-840 NVYPNSSAQMWTPT
+840 NVYPSTSAQMWTPS

-862 SQMDTSMQQF
+862 SQMDASMQQF
-872 SGNTL
+872 SRNAL
-877 FSKQNMRPSAPGQ
+877 FSKQNARPSAPGQ

-899 PNQIAPSVQV
+899 PNQIAPGVQV

-924 SSMSNQNLRHNLTR
+924 GSMSNQNLRHNLTR

-943 MNVMKSMPQGVSSFN
+943 MNVMKSMPQGVSGFN
-958 QLNPASGLGPPSYPA
+958 QLNPASGLGPPSYPS
-973 TGQPPDAFNRMS
+973 TGQPPEAFGRMGS
-985 AAAELPQYDFVSQH
+985 TSELPQYDFMSQH
-999 SNSVM
+999 SSSVV
-1004 PANCSDTDFLDS
+1004 PANCSDADFLDS

>member
-1 MHFCGRLPEDRLNLW
+1 MLLVSQRVEAPRMEP
-16 VDVGHLHNDLHVHIV
+16 HI
-31 EGATQDVPTLC
+31 P
-42 PVAPAAPAHPT
+42 
-53 ILSSSFLFSQLQG
+53 LQG

-72 EDDSSPASSGMPDV
+72 EDDSSPASSGVPDV
-86 IFPNDSKRLCLDDVN
+86 IFPNDSKRLCLDDVT
-101 LAMGQGANPSVACPE
+101 LSMGQGTNPNVACPE
-116 MQSSPFSTSHSASSL
+116 MQSSPFSTSHSTSSM
-131 GVAGHSV
+131 GVTGHSV
-138 LLENNHMNGGG
+138 LLENNHMNGSG

-167 IGGQNNNIVHYDEK
+167 IGGQANNIVHYDEK

-214 ILCSKAEEP
+214 ILGSKAEEP
-223 LGLSHAQP
+223 LGLSHSQP

-244 HLDNHVTNKDFSP
+244 HLENHVANKDFSP

-285 AAASPI
+285 PAASPI

-311 IPGSNWHAQQLKQL
+311 LPGSNWHAQQLKQL

-331 SSTKQQVQTPSW
+331 STTKQQVQAPSW

-351 SPPYRT
+351 SPPYRA

-384 NIQSPQS
+384 SIQSPQN

-403 SSGPS
+403 SNGPS

-420 LNQQPFSPQSSMLPT
+420 LNQQPFSPQSSMLPALT
-435 LAAGSL
+435 AASL
-441 PTNNIKSPQNNL
+441 PASNIKSPQNNL

-481 PFSPQGTLMS
+481 PFSPQ
-491 NITPTSNPTNMQS
+491 
-504 SLFKSMTTN
+504 
-513 QSKNMNLIMQQPSS
+513 
-527 SLQPGLVNENPVSQ
+527 
-541 EQFSFNNTKPLSHF
+541 
-555 ASESATQKMSPLT
+555 ESATQKMSPLT
-568 TGQGQQ
+568 AGQGQQ

-583 QQQQQQSAPATQQS
+583 QQQQSPAAQQS

-609 FRQLIQ
+609 FRQLMQQ

-628 PPQSRQDQNPGIVAR
+628 PSQNRQDQNPGIVAR

-697 RNLFAAQQINQFQA
+697 RSLFAAQQMNQFQA
-711 VQQPLPADCSQV
+711 VQQPLPTECSQP

-745 GSGMAPAT
+745 GAGIAPAT

-763 IPHNS
+763 IPHNPG
-768 SKQQGIFPPNS
+768 KQQGVFPPNS
-779 DFNIALRPSQN
+779 DFNIPLRPSQN
-790 SLGMNSGCQTAH
+790 SLGMNSGCQTVH
-802 SHSAARPGM
+802 SHAAVRPGM

-816 SSASLANH
+816 SSGSLANH

-835 MPRIP
+835 VPRIP

-872 SGNTL
+872 SSNTL
-877 FSKQNMRPSAPGQ
+877 FSKQNARPNASGQ

-899 PNQIAPSVQV
+899 PNQIAPGVQV
-909 RQMQKLSMGQSGQGL
+909 RQMQKLSMGQAGQGL
-924 SSMSNQNLRHNLTR
+924 SSMSTQNLRHNLTR

-943 MNVMKSMPQGVSSFN
+943 MNVMKSMPQGVSGFN
-958 QLNPASGLGPPSYPA
+958 QLSPASGLGPPSYPA
-973 TGQPPDAFNRMS
+973 TGQPPDAFSRMS
-985 AAAELPQYDFVSQH
+985 AASELPQYDFVAQH
-999 SNSVM
+999 SGSIL

-1016 LMKNSSSNDEEW
+1016 LMKSSSSSNDEEW

>member
-1 MHFCGRLPEDRLNLW
+1 
-16 VDVGHLHNDLHVHIV
+16 
-31 EGATQDVPTLC
+31 
-42 PVAPAAPAHPT
+42 
-53 ILSSSFLFSQLQG
+53 FSQLQG

-72 EDDSSPASSGMPDV
+72 EDDSSPASSGVPDV

-101 LAMGQGANPSVACPE
+101 LAMGQGANPNVACPE
-116 MQSSPFSTSHSASSL
+116 MQSSAFSSSHSASSL
-131 GVAGHSV
+131 GVAGHPV

-156 PPNTEINQKGS
+156 PPNAEINQKGS

-223 LGLSHAQP
+223 LGLSHSQP

-244 HLDNHVTNKDFSP
+244 HLENHVANKDFSP

-270 PSSAGANFQVPPSNK
+270 PSSAGANFQVPASNK
-285 AAASPI
+285 PAASPI
-291 STAAQSKNQPPPM
+291 SAAAQSKNQPPPM

-311 IPGSNWHAQQLKQL
+311 IPASNWHAQQLKQL

-331 SSTKQQVQTPSW
+331 STTKQQVQAPSW
-343 PTMSPPGL
+343 PAMSPPGL
-351 SPPYRT
+351 SPPYRA

-384 NIQSPQS
+384 NIQSPQN

-403 SSGPS
+403 SNGPS

-435 LAAGSL
+435 LTAASL
-441 PTNNIKSPQNNL
+441 PANNIKSPQNSL

-481 PFSPQGTLMS
+481 PFSPQGTLIS
-491 NITPTSNPTNMQS
+491 NITPTSNPTSLQS

-513 QSKNMNLIMQQPSS
+513 QSKNMNIIMQQPSS
-527 SLQPGLVNENPVSQ
+527 SLQPSLVNENPVSQ
-541 EQFSFNNTKPLSHF
+541 DQFSFSNTKPLSHF

-568 TGQGQQ
+568 AGQGQQ

-583 QQQQQQSAPATQQS
+583 QQSAATRQS
-597 QQANNSQ
+597 QQTSNSQ

-609 FRQLIQ
+609 FRQLLQ

-628 PPQSRQDQNPGIVAR
+628 PSQSREDQNPGIVAR

-682 QEKQRQNMLGVTSEQ
+682 QVRARVPLWVVLTLVPLVFQEKQRQNMLGVTSEQ
-697 RNLFAAQQINQFQA
+697 RSLFAAQQINQFQA
-711 VQQPLPADCSQV
+711 VQQPIPADCSQV

-758 GTMVM
+758 GSMVM
-763 IPHNS
+763 IPHNTG
-768 SKQQGIFPPNS
+768 KQQGIFPPNS
-779 DFNIALRPSQN
+779 DFNISLRPSQN
-790 SLGMNSGCQTAH
+790 SLGMNSGCQTVH
-802 SHSAARPGM
+802 SHSAVRPGM
-811 PMAGF
+811 PMSGF
-816 SSASLANH
+816 SSGSLANH

-840 NVYPNSSAQMWTPT
+840 NVYPNSSAQMWTPN
-854 AVPRMPNQ
+854 AMPRMPNQ

-872 SGNTL
+872 SGNAL
-877 FSKQNMRPSAPGQ
+877 FSKQNVRPSAPGQ

-924 SSMSNQNLRHNLTR
+924 SSMNNQNLRHNLTR

-958 QLNPASGLGPPSYPA
+958 QLNPASSLGPPSYPS
-973 TGQPPDAFNRMS
+973 TGQPPEAFSRMS
-985 AAAELPQYDFVSQH
+985 TAAELPQYDFVSQH

-1037 ILGQHAQSSGHV
+1037 ILGQHAQSSSHV

>member
-1 MHFCGRLPEDRLNLW
+1 MLLVSQR
-16 VDVGHLHNDLHVHIV
+16 V
-31 EGATQDVPTLC
+31 E
-42 PVAPAAPAHPT
+42 APRMEPHMP
-53 ILSSSFLFSQLQG
+53 LQG

-72 EDDSSPASSGMPDV
+72 EDDSSPASSGVPDV
-86 IFPNDSKRLCLDDVN
+86 IFPNDSKRLCLDDVT
-101 LAMGQGANPSVACPE
+101 LSMGQGTNPNVACPE
-116 MQSSPFSTSHSASSL
+116 MQSSPFSTSHSTSSM
-131 GVAGHSV
+131 GVTGHSV
-138 LLENNHMNGGG
+138 LLENNHMNGSG
-149 IGSPFSV
+149 ISSPFSV

-167 IGGQNNNIVHYDEK
+167 IGGQANNIVHYDEK

-214 ILCSKAEEP
+214 ILGSKAEEP
-223 LGLSHAQP
+223 LGLSHSQP

-244 HLDNHVTNKDFSP
+244 HLENHVANKDFSP

-285 AAASPI
+285 PAASPI
-291 STAAQSKNQPPPM
+291 STAAQSKNQPPSM

-311 IPGSNWHAQQLKQL
+311 MPGSNWHAQQLKQL

-331 SSTKQQVQTPSW
+331 STTKQQVQAPSW

-351 SPPYRT
+351 SPPYRA

-384 NIQSPQS
+384 NIQSPQN

-403 SSGPS
+403 SNGPS

-420 LNQQPFSPQSSMLPT
+420 LNQQPFSPQSSMLPALT
-435 LAAGSL
+435 AASL
-441 PTNNIKSPQNNL
+441 PASNIKSPQNNL

-481 PFSPQGTLMS
+481 PFSPQ
-491 NITPTSNPTNMQS
+491 
-504 SLFKSMTTN
+504 
-513 QSKNMNLIMQQPSS
+513 
-527 SLQPGLVNENPVSQ
+527 
-541 EQFSFNNTKPLSHF
+541 
-555 ASESATQKMSPLT
+555 ESATQKMSPLT
-568 TGQGQQ
+568 AGQGQQ

-583 QQQQQQSAPATQQS
+583 QQQSPAAQQS

-609 FRQLIQ
+609 FRQLMQQ

-628 PPQSRQDQNPGIVAR
+628 PSQNRQDQNPGIVAR

-697 RNLFAAQQINQFQA
+697 RSLFAAQQMNQFQA
-711 VQQPLPADCSQV
+711 VQQPLPTECSQP

-745 GSGMAPAT
+745 GAAGIAPAT

-763 IPHNS
+763 MPHNPG
-768 SKQQGIFPPNS
+768 KQQGVFPPNS
-779 DFNIALRPSQN
+779 DFNIPLRPSQN
-790 SLGMNSGCQTAH
+790 SLGMNSGCQTVH
-802 SHSAARPGM
+802 SHAAVRPGM
-811 PMAGF
+811 PMGGF
-816 SSASLANH
+816 SSGSLANH

-835 MPRIP
+835 VPRIP

-872 SGNTL
+872 SSNTL
-877 FSKQNMRPSAPGQ
+877 FSKQNARPNASGQ

-899 PNQIAPSVQV
+899 PNQIAPGVQV
-909 RQMQKLSMGQSGQGL
+909 RQMQKLSMGQAGQGL
-924 SSMSNQNLRHNLTR
+924 SSMSTQNLRHNLTR

-943 MNVMKSMPQGVSSFN
+943 MNVMKSMPQGVSGFN
-958 QLNPASGLGPPSYPA
+958 QLSPASGLGPPSYPA
-973 TGQPPDAFNRMS
+973 PGQPPDAFSRMS
-985 AAAELPQYDFVSQH
+985 AASELPQYDFVAQH
-999 SNSVM
+999 SGSIL
-1004 PANCSDTDFLDS
+1004 PANCSDADFLDS
-1016 LMKNSSSNDEEW
+1016 LMKSSSSSNDEEW